1 MKRITSLAIMSAATL
16 GMFAAPLTPEQ
27 ALKRVQ
33 GSSALKMPLKS
44 AASMKLCFSMQT
56 QKGEPAV
63 YIFDRL
69 ASSGYLIVSA
79 DDTATPLLGYAD
91 SGSFDTD
98 NMPPQLEWWLSE
110 YASQIDYASAN
121 GIKTTRAAIANK
133 KEIAPLVET
142 KWNQGTPYNNLCP
155 SVNNVKCPSG
165 CVATAMA
172 QVMKFWNYPEVGTGR
187 VTATLPSGGTGEGVI
202 NLAQKPFDW
211 NNMIDSYSGYN
222 YTNEQENA
230 VATLMQA
237 AGYAAKMNYAP
248 GGSGALS
255 INAAISLSKNFK
267 YNPNIQYLQR
277 LYFNAAEW
285 NEIVYN
291 ELAAGRPILYGGQS
305 TSVGHEFVCDGYDG
319 NGYFHFNWGWGGMS
333 DGYFILDALNP
344 NSVGTGGGAGGGYNS
359 RQDIIIGIQPSSVE
373 TDVYLTQF
381 GNLSA
386 SANGSNISLAL
397 NYNGNVGNWVN
408 AGISAVK
415 VRMGA
420 EIVSVDNSEIKPQY
434 VRLFSNDIDIPALTL
449 NGYNISYQGI
459 KGNATVTIPSILPN
473 GKYKVTVCT
482 QDANKTDA
490 PWTPVCT
497 TNGAYNF
504 VYVTKN
510 GNSCSVENFTETE
523 LSIVSATPTTQV
535 FYKNACRIKLSIE
548 NNSNIDL
555 SGGFYPV
562 LLDGDKEAMLGEG
575 ITLSLKP
582 GEKIDQEFTTVF
594 ELLQGAI
601 APTSQKQYT
610 LKFLKSASNIEYY
623 NWSAPLTMNVNPST
637 SSFTISDYCVE
648 NAPTRQETIGSQL
661 ETVFV
666 TSSSAN
672 IPFSATLKN
681 TGEFFGSQVYTLIFN
696 GDLTGY
702 SLTAGEMG
710 PTPILNRGESAQIKG
725 SIDFPDAEPG
735 LNYAAVIFYVG
746 KNGME
751 QAKTAPIIY
760 FTVDPSSSVNKI
772 EADSTSEIV
781 YDRTNR
787 CVTAQ
792 DAESIEVYD
801 LNGIKLAATD
811 GSELR
816 LDEGL
821 TGIAIAI
828 VRTTSGETKTLKII
842 L

>member
-1 MKRITSLAIMSAATL
+1 MKRITSLAIMSATTL
-16 GMFAAPLTPEQ
+16 ALLAAPLTPEQ
-27 ALKRVQ
+27 ALRRVQ
-33 GSSALKMPLKS
+33 GNSALKTPSKS
-44 AASMKLCFSMQT
+44 GTSMKLSFSMQT

-63 YIFDRL
+63 YIFDRP

-91 SGSFDTD
+91 SGSFDAN

-121 GIKTTRAAIANK
+121 GIKNTYAPIANK
-133 KEIAPLVET
+133 KEIAPLVKT

-155 SVNNVKCPSG
+155 SVNNIKCPSG

-187 VTATLPSGGTGEGVI
+187 VTATLPSGGTGEGFI

-211 NNMIDSYSGYN
+211 NNMIDSYSGYD
-222 YTNEQENA
+222 YTNEQGIA

-277 LYFNAAEW
+277 LYFNASEW

-386 SANGSNISLAL
+386 SASGSNISLAL

-420 EIVSVDNSEIKPQY
+420 EIVSVDNPEIKPQY

-459 KGNATVTIPSILPN
+459 KGNATVSIPSILPN

-510 GNSCSVENFTETE
+510 GSSCSVENFNETE
-523 LSIVSATPTTQV
+523 LSIVSAEPTTQV
-535 FYKNACRIKLSIE
+535 YYENACRFRLSVK
-548 NNSNIDL
+548 NNSNLEL

-562 LLDGDKEAMLGEG
+562 LYDGNTPAFLGEG
-575 ITLSLKP
+575 ITMSLAP
-582 GEKIDQEFTTVF
+582 GESDNVEFVTTF
-594 ELLQGAI
+594 ELLKGVS
-601 APTSQKQYT
+601 APTETKEYT
-610 LKFLKSASNIEYY
+610 LRFSKNASGSAFY
-623 NWSAPLTMNVNPST
+623 NWSKPLSMGLLLRAPSFNT
-637 SSFTISDYCVE
+637 SNYCIE
-648 NAPTRQETIGSQL
+648 GAPTREETINGQ
-661 ETVFV
+661 TRTAFV
-666 TSSSAN
+666 VPDPSE
-672 IPFSATLKN
+672 IPFAATITN
-681 TGEFFGSQVYTLIFN
+681 TGTFFGSPVYTLIFN
-696 GDLTGY
+696 SALSGYNLT
-702 SLTAGEMG
+702 SLAMG
-710 PTPILNRGESAQIKG
+710 PTAILNRGESATVTG
-725 SIDFPDAEPG
+725 SADFTEAEDG
-735 LNYAAVIFYVG
+735 EAYAAALFYINGGKLTQHNGSQILYFIVDSTASAVNDIESDNTTSDNEIYNLQGIPVG
-746 KNGME
+746 KDINLLPAGIYIRNG
-751 QAKTAPIIY
+751 K
-760 FTVDPSSSVNKI
+760 KI
-772 EADSTSEIV
+772 
-781 YDRTNR
+781 
-787 CVTAQ
+787 
-792 DAESIEVYD
+792 
-801 LNGIKLAATD
+801 
-811 GSELR
+811 
-816 LDEGL
+816 
-821 TGIAIAI
+821 
-828 VRTTSGETKTLKII
+828 LKRH
-842 L
+842 

>member
-1 MKRITSLAIMSAATL
+1 MKRITSLAIMSATTL
-16 GMFAAPLTPEQ
+16 ALLAAPLTPEQ
-27 ALKRVQ
+27 ALRRVQ
-33 GSSALKMPLKS
+33 GNSALKMPSKS
-44 AASMKLCFSMQT
+44 GTSMKLSFSMQT

-63 YIFDRL
+63 YIFDRP

-91 SGSFDTD
+91 SGSFDAN

-121 GIKTTRAAIANK
+121 GIKNTYAPIANK

-155 SVNNVKCPSG
+155 SVNNIKCPSG

-187 VTATLPSGGTGEGVI
+187 VTATLPSGGTGEGFI

-211 NNMIDSYSGYN
+211 NNMIDSYSGYD
-222 YTNEQENA
+222 YTNEQGNA

-277 LYFNAAEW
+277 LYFNASEW

-386 SANGSNISLAL
+386 SASGSNISLAL

-420 EIVSVDNSEIKPQY
+420 EIVSVDNPEIKPQY

-459 KGNATVTIPSILPN
+459 KGNATVSIPSILPN

-510 GNSCSVENFTETE
+510 GNSCSVENFNETE
-523 LSIVSATPTTQV
+523 LSIVSAEPTTQV
-535 FYKNACRIKLSIE
+535 YYENACRFRLSVK
-548 NNSNIDL
+548 NNSNLEL

-562 LLDGDKEAMLGEG
+562 LYDGNTPAFLGEG
-575 ITLSLKP
+575 ITMSLAP
-582 GEKIDQEFTTVF
+582 GESDNVEFVTTF
-594 ELLQGAI
+594 ELLNGVS
-601 APTSQKQYT
+601 APTETKECT
-610 LKFLKSASNIEYY
+610 LRFSKNASGSAFY
-623 NWSAPLTMNVNPST
+623 NWSKPLSMGLLLRAPSFNT
-637 SSFTISDYCVE
+637 SNYCIE
-648 NAPTRQETIGSQL
+648 GAPTREETINGQ
-661 ETVFV
+661 TRTAFV
-666 TSSSAN
+666 VPDPSE
-672 IPFSATLKN
+672 IPFAATITN
-681 TGEFFGSQVYTLIFN
+681 TGTFFGSPVYTLIFN
-696 GDLTGY
+696 STLSGFNLT
-702 SLTAGEMG
+702 SLAMG
-710 PTPILNRGESAQIKG
+710 PTAILNRGESATVTG
-725 SIDFPDAEPG
+725 SADFTEAEDG
-735 LNYAAVIFYVG
+735 EAYAAALFYINGGKLTQHNGSQILYFIVDSTASAVNDIESDNTTSDNEIYNLQGIPVG
-746 KNGME
+746 KDINSLPAGIYIRNG
-751 QAKTAPIIY
+751 K
-760 FTVDPSSSVNKI
+760 KI
-772 EADSTSEIV
+772 
-781 YDRTNR
+781 
-787 CVTAQ
+787 
-792 DAESIEVYD
+792 
-801 LNGIKLAATD
+801 
-811 GSELR
+811 
-816 LDEGL
+816 
-821 TGIAIAI
+821 
-828 VRTTSGETKTLKII
+828 LKRH
-842 L
+842 

>member
-1 MKRITSLAIMSAATL
+1 MKRITSLAIMSATTL
-16 GMFAAPLTPEQ
+16 ALLAAPLTPEQ
-27 ALKRVQ
+27 ALRRVQ
-33 GSSALKMPLKS
+33 GNSALKMPSKS
-44 AASMKLCFSMQT
+44 GTSMKLSFSMQT

-63 YIFDRL
+63 YIFDRP

-91 SGSFDTD
+91 SGSFDAN

-121 GIKTTRAAIANK
+121 GIKNTYAPIANK
-133 KEIAPLVET
+133 KEIAPLVKT

-187 VTATLPSGGTGEGVI
+187 VTATLPSGGTGEGFI

-211 NNMIDSYSGYN
+211 NNMIDSYSGYD
-222 YTNEQENA
+222 YTNEQGNA
-230 VATLMQA
+230 VSTLMQA

-277 LYFNAAEW
+277 LYFNASEW

-386 SANGSNISLAL
+386 SASGSNISLAL

-420 EIVSVDNSEIKPQY
+420 EIVSVDNPEIKPQY

-459 KGNATVTIPSILPN
+459 KGNATVSIPSILPN

-510 GNSCSVENFTETE
+510 GSSCSVENFNETE
-523 LSIVSATPTTQV
+523 LSIVSAEPTTQV
-535 FYKNACRIKLSIE
+535 YYENACRFRLSVK
-548 NNSNIDL
+548 NNSNLEL

-562 LLDGDKEAMLGEG
+562 LYDGNTPAFLGEG
-575 ITLSLKP
+575 ITMSLAP
-582 GEKIDQEFTTVF
+582 GESDNVEFVTTF
-594 ELLQGAI
+594 ELLKGVS
-601 APTSQKQYT
+601 APTETKEYT
-610 LKFLKSASNIEYY
+610 LRFSKNASGSAFY
-623 NWSAPLTMNVNPST
+623 NWSKPLSMGLLLRAPSFNT
-637 SSFTISDYCVE
+637 SNYCIE
-648 NAPTRQETIGSQL
+648 GAPTREETINGQ
-661 ETVFV
+661 TRTAFV
-666 TSSSAN
+666 VPDPSE
-672 IPFSATLKN
+672 IPFAATITN
-681 TGEFFGSQVYTLIFN
+681 TGTFFGSPVYTLIFN
-696 GDLTGY
+696 STLSGYNLT
-702 SLTAGEMG
+702 SLAMG
-710 PTPILNRGESAQIKG
+710 PTAILNRGESATITG
-725 SIDFPDAEPG
+725 SADFTEAEDG
-735 LNYAAVIFYVG
+735 EAYAAALFYINGGKLTQHNGSQILYFIVDSTASAVNDIESDNTTSDNEIYNLQGIPVG
-746 KNGME
+746 KDINLLPAGIYIRNG
-751 QAKTAPIIY
+751 K
-760 FTVDPSSSVNKI
+760 KI
-772 EADSTSEIV
+772 
-781 YDRTNR
+781 
-787 CVTAQ
+787 
-792 DAESIEVYD
+792 
-801 LNGIKLAATD
+801 
-811 GSELR
+811 
-816 LDEGL
+816 
-821 TGIAIAI
+821 
-828 VRTTSGETKTLKII
+828 LKRH
-842 L
+842 

>member
-1 MKRITSLAIMSAATL
+1 MKRITSLAIMSATTL
-16 GMFAAPLTPEQ
+16 ALLAAPLTPEQ
-27 ALKRVQ
+27 ALRRVH
-33 GSSALKMPLKS
+33 GNSALKMPSKS
-44 AASMKLCFSMQT
+44 GTSMKLSFSMQT

-63 YIFDRL
+63 YIFDRP

-91 SGSFDTD
+91 SGSFDAN

-121 GIKTTRAAIANK
+121 GIKNTYAPIANK
-133 KEIAPLVET
+133 KEIAPLVKT

-172 QVMKFWNYPEVGTGR
+172 QVMKFWNYPDVGTGR
-187 VTATLPSGGTGEGVI
+187 VTATLPSGGTGEGFI

-211 NNMIDSYSGYN
+211 NNMIDSYSGYD
-222 YTNEQENA
+222 YTNEQGNA

-277 LYFNAAEW
+277 LYFNASEW

-386 SANGSNISLAL
+386 SASGSNISLAL

-459 KGNATVTIPSILPN
+459 KGNATVSIPSILPN

-510 GNSCSVENFTETE
+510 GSSCSVENFNETE
-523 LSIVSATPTTQV
+523 LSIVSAEPTTQV
-535 FYKNACRIKLSIE
+535 YYENACRFRLSVK
-548 NNSNIDL
+548 NNSNLEL

-562 LLDGDKEAMLGEG
+562 LYDGNTPAFLGEG
-575 ITLSLKP
+575 ITMSLAP
-582 GEKIDQEFTTVF
+582 GESDNVEFVTTF
-594 ELLQGAI
+594 ELLKGVS
-601 APTSQKQYT
+601 APTETKEYT
-610 LKFLKSASNIEYY
+610 LRFSKNASGSAFY
-623 NWSAPLTMNVNPST
+623 NWSKPLSMGLLLRAPSFNT
-637 SSFTISDYCVE
+637 SNYCIE
-648 NAPTRQETIGSQL
+648 GAPTREETINGQ
-661 ETVFV
+661 TRTAFV
-666 TSSSAN
+666 VPDPSE
-672 IPFSATLKN
+672 IPFAATITN
-681 TGEFFGSQVYTLIFN
+681 TGTFFGSPVYTLIFN
-696 GDLTGY
+696 STLSGFNLT
-702 SLTAGEMG
+702 SLAMG
-710 PTPILNRGESAQIKG
+710 PTAILNRGESATVTG
-725 SIDFPDAEPG
+725 SADFTEAEDG
-735 LNYAAVIFYVG
+735 EAYAAALFYINGGKLTQHNGSQILYFIVDSTASAVNDIESDNTTSDNEIYNLQGIPVG
-746 KNGME
+746 KDINLLPAGIYIRNG
-751 QAKTAPIIY
+751 K
-760 FTVDPSSSVNKI
+760 KI
-772 EADSTSEIV
+772 
-781 YDRTNR
+781 
-787 CVTAQ
+787 
-792 DAESIEVYD
+792 
-801 LNGIKLAATD
+801 
-811 GSELR
+811 
-816 LDEGL
+816 
-821 TGIAIAI
+821 
-828 VRTTSGETKTLKII
+828 LKRH
-842 L
+842 

>member
-1 MKRITSLAIMSAATL
+1 MKRITSLAIMSATTL
-16 GMFAAPLTPEQ
+16 ALLAAPLTHEQ
-27 ALKRVQ
+27 ALRRVQ
-33 GSSALKMPLKS
+33 GNSALKMPSKS
-44 AASMKLCFSMQT
+44 GTSMKLSFSMQT

-63 YIFDRL
+63 YIFDRP

-91 SGSFDTD
+91 SGSFDAN

-121 GIKTTRAAIANK
+121 GIKNTYAPIANK
-133 KEIAPLVET
+133 KEIAPLVKT

-187 VTATLPSGGTGEGVI
+187 VTATLPSGGTGEGFI

-211 NNMIDSYSGYN
+211 NNMIDSYSGYD
-222 YTNEQENA
+222 YTNEQGNA

-277 LYFNAAEW
+277 LYFNTSEW

-386 SANGSNISLAL
+386 SASGSNISLAL

-420 EIVSVDNSEIKPQY
+420 EIVSVDNPEIKPQY

-459 KGNATVTIPSILPN
+459 KGNATVSIPSILPN

-510 GNSCSVENFTETE
+510 GSSCSVENFNETE
-523 LSIVSATPTTQV
+523 LSIVSAEPTTQV
-535 FYKNACRIKLSIE
+535 YYENACRFRLSVK
-548 NNSNIDL
+548 NNSNLEL

-562 LLDGDKEAMLGEG
+562 LYDGNTPAFLGEG
-575 ITLSLKP
+575 ITMSLAP
-582 GEKIDQEFTTVF
+582 GESDNVEFVTTF
-594 ELLQGAI
+594 ELLKGVS
-601 APTSQKQYT
+601 APTETKEYT
-610 LKFLKSASNIEYY
+610 LRFSKNASGSAFY
-623 NWSAPLTMNVNPST
+623 NWSKPLSMGLLLRAPSFNT
-637 SSFTISDYCVE
+637 SNYCIE
-648 NAPTRQETIGSQL
+648 GAPTREETINGQ
-661 ETVFV
+661 TRTAFV
-666 TSSSAN
+666 VPDPSE
-672 IPFSATLKN
+672 IPFAATITN
-681 TGEFFGSQVYTLIFN
+681 TGTFFGSPVYTLIFN
-696 GDLTGY
+696 STLSGYNLT
-702 SLTAGEMG
+702 SLAMG
-710 PTPILNRGESAQIKG
+710 PTAILNRGESATVTG
-725 SIDFPDAEPG
+725 SADFTEAEDG
-735 LNYAAVIFYVG
+735 EAYAAALFYINGGKLTQHNGSQILYFIVDSTASAVNDIESDNTTSDNEIYNLQGIPVG
-746 KNGME
+746 KDINLLPAGIYIRNG
-751 QAKTAPIIY
+751 K
-760 FTVDPSSSVNKI
+760 KI
-772 EADSTSEIV
+772 
-781 YDRTNR
+781 
-787 CVTAQ
+787 
-792 DAESIEVYD
+792 
-801 LNGIKLAATD
+801 
-811 GSELR
+811 
-816 LDEGL
+816 
-821 TGIAIAI
+821 
-828 VRTTSGETKTLKII
+828 LKRH
-842 L
+842 

>member
-1 MKRITSLAIMSAATL
+1 MKRITSLAIMSATTL
-16 GMFAAPLTPEQ
+16 ALLAAPLTPEQ
-27 ALKRVQ
+27 ALRRVQ
-33 GSSALKMPLKS
+33 GNSALKMPSKS
-44 AASMKLCFSMQT
+44 GTSMKLSFSMQT

-63 YIFDRL
+63 YIFDRP

-91 SGSFDTD
+91 SGSFDAN

-121 GIKTTRAAIANK
+121 GIKNTYAPIANK
-133 KEIAPLVET
+133 KEIAPLVKT

-172 QVMKFWNYPEVGTGR
+172 QVMKFWNYPDVGTGR
-187 VTATLPSGGTGEGVI
+187 VTATLPSGGTGEGFI

-211 NNMIDSYSGYN
+211 NNMIDSYSGYD
-222 YTNEQENA
+222 YTNEQGNA

-277 LYFNAAEW
+277 LYFNASEW

-386 SANGSNISLAL
+386 SASGSNISLAL

-420 EIVSVDNSEIKPQY
+420 EIVSVDNPEIKPQY

-459 KGNATVTIPSILPN
+459 KGNATVSIPSILPN

-510 GNSCSVENFTETE
+510 GSSCSVENFNETE
-523 LSIVSATPTTQV
+523 LSIVSAEPTTQV
-535 FYKNACRIKLSIE
+535 YYENACRFRLSVK
-548 NNSNIDL
+548 NNSNLEL

-562 LLDGDKEAMLGEG
+562 LYDGNTPAFLGEG
-575 ITLSLKP
+575 ITMSLAP
-582 GEKIDQEFTTVF
+582 GESDNVEFVTTF
-594 ELLQGAI
+594 ELLKGVS
-601 APTSQKQYT
+601 APTETKEYT
-610 LKFLKSASNIEYY
+610 LRFSKNASGSAFY
-623 NWSAPLTMNVNPST
+623 NWSKPLSMGLLLRAPSFNT
-637 SSFTISDYCVE
+637 SNYCIE
-648 NAPTRQETIGSQL
+648 GAPTREETINGQ
-661 ETVFV
+661 TRTAFV
-666 TSSSAN
+666 VPDPSE
-672 IPFSATLKN
+672 IPFAATITN
-681 TGEFFGSQVYTLIFN
+681 TGTFFGSPVYTLIFN
-696 GDLTGY
+696 STLSGYNLT
-702 SLTAGEMG
+702 SLAMG
-710 PTPILNRGESAQIKG
+710 PTAILNRGESATVTG
-725 SIDFPDAEPG
+725 SADFTEAEDG
-735 LNYAAVIFYVG
+735 EAYAAALFYINGGKLTQHNGSQILYFIVDSTASAVNDIESDNTTSDNEIYNLQGIPVG
-746 KNGME
+746 KDINSLPAGIYIRNG
-751 QAKTAPIIY
+751 K
-760 FTVDPSSSVNKI
+760 KI
-772 EADSTSEIV
+772 
-781 YDRTNR
+781 
-787 CVTAQ
+787 
-792 DAESIEVYD
+792 
-801 LNGIKLAATD
+801 
-811 GSELR
+811 
-816 LDEGL
+816 
-821 TGIAIAI
+821 
-828 VRTTSGETKTLKII
+828 LKRH
-842 L
+842 

>member
-1 MKRITSLAIMSAATL
+1 MKRITSLAIMSATTL
-16 GMFAAPLTPEQ
+16 ALLAAPLTPEQ
-27 ALKRVQ
+27 ALRRVQ
-33 GSSALKMPLKS
+33 GNSALKMPSKS
-44 AASMKLCFSMQT
+44 GTSMKLSFSMQT

-63 YIFDRL
+63 YIFDRP

-91 SGSFDTD
+91 SGSFDAN

-121 GIKTTRAAIANK
+121 GIKNTYAPIANK
-133 KEIAPLVET
+133 KEIAPLVKT

-155 SVNNVKCPSG
+155 SVNNIKCPSG

-187 VTATLPSGGTGEGVI
+187 VTATLPSGGTGEGFI

-211 NNMIDSYSGYN
+211 NNMIDSYSGYD
-222 YTNEQENA
+222 YTNEQGNA

-277 LYFNAAEW
+277 LYFNASEW

-386 SANGSNISLAL
+386 SASGSNISLAL

-420 EIVSVDNSEIKPQY
+420 EIVSVDNPEIKPQY

-459 KGNATVTIPSILPN
+459 KGNATVSIPSILPN

-510 GNSCSVENFTETE
+510 GNSCSVENFNETE
-523 LSIVSATPTTQV
+523 LSIVSAEPTTQV
-535 FYKNACRIKLSIE
+535 YYENACRFRLSVK
-548 NNSNIDL
+548 NNSNLEL

-562 LLDGDKEAMLGEG
+562 LYDGNTPAFLGEG
-575 ITLSLKP
+575 ITMSLAP
-582 GEKIDQEFTTVF
+582 GESDNVEFVTTF
-594 ELLQGAI
+594 ELLKGVS
-601 APTSQKQYT
+601 APTETKEYT
-610 LKFLKSASNIEYY
+610 LRFSKNASGSAFY
-623 NWSAPLTMNVNPST
+623 NWSKPLSMGLLLRAPSFNT
-637 SSFTISDYCVE
+637 SNYCIE
-648 NAPTRQETIGSQL
+648 GAPTREETINGQ
-661 ETVFV
+661 TRTAFV
-666 TSSSAN
+666 VPDPSE
-672 IPFSATLKN
+672 IPFAATITN
-681 TGEFFGSQVYTLIFN
+681 TGTFFGSPVYTLIFN
-696 GDLTGY
+696 STLSGYNLT
-702 SLTAGEMG
+702 SLAMG
-710 PTPILNRGESAQIKG
+710 PTAILNRGESATGTG
-725 SIDFPDAEPG
+725 SADFTEAEDG
-735 LNYAAVIFYVG
+735 EAYAAALFYINGGKLTQHNGSQILYFIVDSTASAVNDIESDNTTSDNEIYNLQGIPVG
-746 KNGME
+746 KDINSLPAGIYIRNG
-751 QAKTAPIIY
+751 K
-760 FTVDPSSSVNKI
+760 KI
-772 EADSTSEIV
+772 
-781 YDRTNR
+781 
-787 CVTAQ
+787 
-792 DAESIEVYD
+792 
-801 LNGIKLAATD
+801 
-811 GSELR
+811 
-816 LDEGL
+816 
-821 TGIAIAI
+821 
-828 VRTTSGETKTLKII
+828 LKRH
-842 L
+842 

>member
-1 MKRITSLAIMSAATL
+1 MKRITSLAIMSATTL
-16 GMFAAPLTPEQ
+16 ALLAAPLTPEQ
-27 ALKRVQ
+27 ALRRVQ
-33 GSSALKMPLKS
+33 GNSALKMPSKS
-44 AASMKLCFSMQT
+44 GTSMKLSFSMQT

-63 YIFDRL
+63 YIFDRP

-91 SGSFDTD
+91 SGSFDAN

-121 GIKTTRAAIANK
+121 GIKNTYAPIANK

-187 VTATLPSGGTGEGVI
+187 VTATLPSGGTGEGFI

-211 NNMIDSYSGYN
+211 NNMIDSYSGYD
-222 YTNEQENA
+222 YTNEQGNA

-277 LYFNAAEW
+277 LYFNTSEW

-359 RQDIIIGIQPSSVE
+359 RQDIIIGIQPSSIE

-386 SANGSNISLAL
+386 SASGSNISLAL

-420 EIVSVDNSEIKPQY
+420 EIVSVDNPEIKPQY

-459 KGNATVTIPSILPN
+459 KGNATVSIPSILPN

-510 GNSCSVENFTETE
+510 GSSCSVENFNETE
-523 LSIVSATPTTQV
+523 LSIVSAEPTTQV
-535 FYKNACRIKLSIE
+535 YYENACRFRLSVK
-548 NNSNIDL
+548 NNSNLEL

-562 LLDGDKEAMLGEG
+562 LYDGNTPAFLGEG
-575 ITLSLKP
+575 ITMSLAP
-582 GEKIDQEFTTVF
+582 GESDNVEFVTTF
-594 ELLQGAI
+594 ELLKGVS
-601 APTSQKQYT
+601 APTETKEYT
-610 LKFLKSASNIEYY
+610 LRFSKNASGSAFY
-623 NWSAPLTMNVNPST
+623 NWSKPLSMGLLLRAPSFNT
-637 SSFTISDYCVE
+637 SNYCIE
-648 NAPTRQETIGSQL
+648 GAPTREETINGQ
-661 ETVFV
+661 TRTAFV
-666 TSSSAN
+666 VPDPSE
-672 IPFSATLKN
+672 IPFAATITN
-681 TGEFFGSQVYTLIFN
+681 TGTFFGSPVYTLIFN
-696 GDLTGY
+696 STLSGYNLT
-702 SLTAGEMG
+702 SLAMG
-710 PTPILNRGESAQIKG
+710 PTAILNRGESATVTG
-725 SIDFPDAEPG
+725 SADFTEAEDG
-735 LNYAAVIFYVG
+735 EAYAAALFYINGGKLTQHNGSQILYFIVDSTASAVNDIESDNTTSDNEIYNLQGIPVG
-746 KNGME
+746 KDINLLPAGIYIRNG
-751 QAKTAPIIY
+751 K
-760 FTVDPSSSVNKI
+760 KI
-772 EADSTSEIV
+772 
-781 YDRTNR
+781 
-787 CVTAQ
+787 
-792 DAESIEVYD
+792 
-801 LNGIKLAATD
+801 
-811 GSELR
+811 
-816 LDEGL
+816 
-821 TGIAIAI
+821 
-828 VRTTSGETKTLKII
+828 LKRH
-842 L
+842 

>member
-1 MKRITSLAIMSAATL
+1 MKRITSLAIMSATTL
-16 GMFAAPLTPEQ
+16 ALLAAPLTPEQ
-27 ALKRVQ
+27 ALRRVQ
-33 GSSALKMPLKS
+33 GNSALKMPSKS
-44 AASMKLCFSMQT
+44 GTSMKLSFSMQT

-63 YIFDRL
+63 YIFDRP

-91 SGSFDTD
+91 SGSFDAN

-121 GIKTTRAAIANK
+121 GIKNTYAPIANK
-133 KEIAPLVET
+133 KEIAPLVKT

-187 VTATLPSGGTGEGVI
+187 VTATLPSGGTGEGFI

-211 NNMIDSYSGYN
+211 NNMIDSYSGYD
-222 YTNEQENA
+222 YTNEQGNA

-277 LYFNAAEW
+277 LYFNTSEW

-344 NSVGTGGGAGGGYNS
+344 NSIGTGGGAGGGYNS

-386 SANGSNISLAL
+386 SASGSNISLAL

-420 EIVSVDNSEIKPQY
+420 EIVSVDNPEIKPQY

-459 KGNATVTIPSILPN
+459 KGNATVSIPSILPN

-510 GNSCSVENFTETE
+510 GSSCSVENFNETE
-523 LSIVSATPTTQV
+523 LSIVSAEPTTQV
-535 FYKNACRIKLSIE
+535 YYENACRFRLSVK
-548 NNSNIDL
+548 NNSNLEL

-562 LLDGDKEAMLGEG
+562 LYDGNTPAFLGEG
-575 ITLSLKP
+575 ITMSLAP
-582 GEKIDQEFTTVF
+582 GESDNVEFVTTF
-594 ELLQGAI
+594 ELLKGVS
-601 APTSQKQYT
+601 APTETKEYT
-610 LKFLKSASNIEYY
+610 LRFSKNASGSAFY
-623 NWSAPLTMNVNPST
+623 NWSKPLSMGLLLRAPSFNT
-637 SSFTISDYCVE
+637 SNYCIE
-648 NAPTRQETIGSQL
+648 GAPTREETINGQ
-661 ETVFV
+661 TRTAFV
-666 TSSSAN
+666 VPDPSE
-672 IPFSATLKN
+672 IPFAATITN
-681 TGEFFGSQVYTLIFN
+681 TGTFFGSPVYTLIFN
-696 GDLTGY
+696 STLSGYNLT
-702 SLTAGEMG
+702 SLAMG
-710 PTPILNRGESAQIKG
+710 PTAILNRGESATVTG
-725 SIDFPDAEPG
+725 SADFTEAEDG
-735 LNYAAVIFYVG
+735 EAYAAALFYINGGKLTQHNGSQILYFIVDSTASAVNDIESDNTTSDNEIYNLQGIPVG
-746 KNGME
+746 KDINLLPAGIYIRNG
-751 QAKTAPIIY
+751 K
-760 FTVDPSSSVNKI
+760 KI
-772 EADSTSEIV
+772 
-781 YDRTNR
+781 
-787 CVTAQ
+787 
-792 DAESIEVYD
+792 
-801 LNGIKLAATD
+801 
-811 GSELR
+811 
-816 LDEGL
+816 
-821 TGIAIAI
+821 
-828 VRTTSGETKTLKII
+828 LKRH
-842 L
+842 

>member
-1 MKRITSLAIMSAATL
+1 MKRITSLAIMSATTL
-16 GMFAAPLTPEQ
+16 ALLAAPLTPEQ
-27 ALKRVQ
+27 ALRRVQ
-33 GSSALKMPLKS
+33 GNSALKMPSKS
-44 AASMKLCFSMQT
+44 GTSMKLSFSMQT

-63 YIFDRL
+63 YIFDRP

-91 SGSFDTD
+91 SGSFDAN

-121 GIKTTRAAIANK
+121 GIKNTYAPIANK
-133 KEIAPLVET
+133 KEIAPLVKT

-187 VTATLPSGGTGEGVI
+187 VTATLPSGGTGEGFI

-211 NNMIDSYSGYN
+211 NNMIDSYSGYD
-222 YTNEQENA
+222 YTNEQGNA

-277 LYFNAAEW
+277 LYFNTSEW

-386 SANGSNISLAL
+386 SASGSNISLAL

-420 EIVSVDNSEIKPQY
+420 EIVSVDNPEIKPQY

-459 KGNATVTIPSILPN
+459 KGNATVSIPSILPN

-510 GNSCSVENFTETE
+510 GNSCSVENFNETE
-523 LSIVSATPTTQV
+523 LSIVSAEPTTQV
-535 FYKNACRIKLSIE
+535 YYENACRFRLSVK
-548 NNSNIDL
+548 NNSNLEL

-562 LLDGDKEAMLGEG
+562 LYDGNTPAFLGEG
-575 ITLSLKP
+575 ITMSLAP
-582 GEKIDQEFTTVF
+582 GESDNVEFVTTF
-594 ELLQGAI
+594 ELLNGVS
-601 APTSQKQYT
+601 APTETKEYT
-610 LKFLKSASNIEYY
+610 LRFSKNASGSAFY
-623 NWSAPLTMNVNPST
+623 NWSKPLSMGLLLRAPSFNT
-637 SSFTISDYCVE
+637 SNYCIE
-648 NAPTRQETIGSQL
+648 GAPTREETINGQ
-661 ETVFV
+661 TRTAFV
-666 TSSSAN
+666 VPDPSE
-672 IPFSATLKN
+672 IPFAATITN
-681 TGEFFGSQVYTLIFN
+681 TGTFFGSPVYTLIFN
-696 GDLTGY
+696 STLSGFNLT
-702 SLTAGEMG
+702 SLAMG
-710 PTPILNRGESAQIKG
+710 PTAILNRGESATVTG
-725 SIDFPDAEPG
+725 SADFTEAEDG
-735 LNYAAVIFYVG
+735 EAYAAALFYINGGKLTQHNGSQILYFIVDSTASAVNDIESDNTTSDNEIYNLQGIPVG
-746 KNGME
+746 KDINSLPAGIYIRNG
-751 QAKTAPIIY
+751 K
-760 FTVDPSSSVNKI
+760 KI
-772 EADSTSEIV
+772 
-781 YDRTNR
+781 
-787 CVTAQ
+787 
-792 DAESIEVYD
+792 
-801 LNGIKLAATD
+801 
-811 GSELR
+811 
-816 LDEGL
+816 
-821 TGIAIAI
+821 
-828 VRTTSGETKTLKII
+828 LKRH
-842 L
+842 

>member
-1 MKRITSLAIMSAATL
+1 MKRITSLAIMSATTL
-16 GMFAAPLTPEQ
+16 ALLAAPLTPEQ
-27 ALKRVQ
+27 ALRRVQ
-33 GSSALKMPLKS
+33 GNSALKTPSKS
-44 AASMKLCFSMQT
+44 GTSMKLSFSMQT

-63 YIFDRL
+63 YIFDRP

-91 SGSFDTD
+91 SGSFDAN

-121 GIKTTRAAIANK
+121 GIKNTYAPIANK
-133 KEIAPLVET
+133 KEIAPLVKT

-187 VTATLPSGGTGEGVI
+187 VTATLPSGGTGEGFI

-211 NNMIDSYSGYN
+211 NNMIDSYSGYD
-222 YTNEQENA
+222 YTNEQGNA

-277 LYFNAAEW
+277 LYFNASEW

-359 RQDIIIGIQPSSVE
+359 RQDIIIGIQPSSEE

-386 SANGSNISLAL
+386 SASGSNISLAL

-459 KGNATVTIPSILPN
+459 KGNATVSIPSILPN

-510 GNSCSVENFTETE
+510 GSSCSVENFNETE
-523 LSIVSATPTTQV
+523 LSIVSAEPTTQV
-535 FYKNACRIKLSIE
+535 YYENACRFRLSVK
-548 NNSNIDL
+548 NNSNLEL

-562 LLDGDKEAMLGEG
+562 LYDGNTPAFLGEG
-575 ITLSLKP
+575 ITMSLAP
-582 GEKIDQEFTTVF
+582 GESDNVEFVTTF
-594 ELLQGAI
+594 ELLKGVS
-601 APTSQKQYT
+601 APTETKEYT
-610 LKFLKSASNIEYY
+610 LRFSKNASGSAFY
-623 NWSAPLTMNVNPST
+623 NWSKPLSMGLLLRAPSFNT
-637 SSFTISDYCVE
+637 SNYCIE
-648 NAPTRQETIGSQL
+648 GAPTREETINGQ
-661 ETVFV
+661 TRTAFV
-666 TSSSAN
+666 VPDPSE
-672 IPFSATLKN
+672 IPFAATITN
-681 TGEFFGSQVYTLIFN
+681 TGTFFGSPVYTLIFN
-696 GDLTGY
+696 SALSGYNLT
-702 SLTAGEMG
+702 SLAMG
-710 PTPILNRGESAQIKG
+710 PTAILNRGESATVTG
-725 SIDFPDAEPG
+725 SADFTEAEDG
-735 LNYAAVIFYVG
+735 EAYAAALFYINGGKLTQHNGSQILYFIVDSTASAVNDIESDNTTSDNEIYNLQGIPVG
-746 KNGME
+746 KDINLLPAGIYIRNG
-751 QAKTAPIIY
+751 K
-760 FTVDPSSSVNKI
+760 KI
-772 EADSTSEIV
+772 
-781 YDRTNR
+781 
-787 CVTAQ
+787 
-792 DAESIEVYD
+792 
-801 LNGIKLAATD
+801 
-811 GSELR
+811 
-816 LDEGL
+816 
-821 TGIAIAI
+821 
-828 VRTTSGETKTLKII
+828 LKRH
-842 L
+842 

>member
-1 MKRITSLAIMSAATL
+1 MKRITSLAIMSATTL
-16 GMFAAPLTPEQ
+16 ALLAAPLTPEQ
-27 ALKRVQ
+27 ALRRVH
-33 GSSALKMPLKS
+33 GNSALKMPSKS
-44 AASMKLCFSMQT
+44 GTSMKLSFSMQT

-63 YIFDRL
+63 YIFDRP

-91 SGSFDTD
+91 SGSFDAN

-121 GIKTTRAAIANK
+121 GIKNTYAPIANK

-172 QVMKFWNYPEVGTGR
+172 QVMKFWNYPDVGTGR
-187 VTATLPSGGTGEGVI
+187 VTATLPSGGTGEGFI

-211 NNMIDSYSGYN
+211 NNMIDSYSGYD
-222 YTNEQENA
+222 YTNEQGNA

-277 LYFNAAEW
+277 LYFNASEW

-359 RQDIIIGIQPSSVE
+359 RQDIIIGIQPSSEE

-386 SANGSNISLAL
+386 SASGSNISLAL

-459 KGNATVTIPSILPN
+459 KGNATVSIPSILPN

-510 GNSCSVENFTETE
+510 GSSCSVENFNETE
-523 LSIVSATPTTQV
+523 LSIVSAEPTTQV
-535 FYKNACRIKLSIE
+535 YYENACRFRLSVK
-548 NNSNIDL
+548 NNSNLEL

-562 LLDGDKEAMLGEG
+562 LYDGNTPAFLGEG
-575 ITLSLKP
+575 ITMSLAP
-582 GEKIDQEFTTVF
+582 GESDNVEFVTTF
-594 ELLQGAI
+594 ELLKGVS
-601 APTSQKQYT
+601 APTETKEYT
-610 LKFLKSASNIEYY
+610 LRFSKNASGSAFY
-623 NWSAPLTMNVNPST
+623 NWSKPLSMGLLLRAPSFNT
-637 SSFTISDYCVE
+637 SNYCIE
-648 NAPTRQETIGSQL
+648 GAPTREETINGQ
-661 ETVFV
+661 TRTAFV
-666 TSSSAN
+666 VPDPSE
-672 IPFSATLKN
+672 IPFAATITN
-681 TGEFFGSQVYTLIFN
+681 TGTFFGSPVYTLIFN
-696 GDLTGY
+696 STLSGYNLT
-702 SLTAGEMG
+702 SLAMG
-710 PTPILNRGESAQIKG
+710 PTAILNRGESATVTG
-725 SIDFPDAEPG
+725 SADFTEAEDG
-735 LNYAAVIFYVG
+735 EAYAAALFYINGGKLTQHNGSQILYFIVDSTASAVNDIESDNTTSDNEIYNLQGIPVG
-746 KNGME
+746 KDINLLPAGIYIRNG
-751 QAKTAPIIY
+751 K
-760 FTVDPSSSVNKI
+760 KI
-772 EADSTSEIV
+772 
-781 YDRTNR
+781 
-787 CVTAQ
+787 
-792 DAESIEVYD
+792 
-801 LNGIKLAATD
+801 
-811 GSELR
+811 
-816 LDEGL
+816 
-821 TGIAIAI
+821 
-828 VRTTSGETKTLKII
+828 LKRH
-842 L
+842 

>member
-1 MKRITSLAIMSAATL
+1 MKRITSLAIMSATTL
-16 GMFAAPLTPEQ
+16 ALLAAPLTPEQ
-27 ALKRVQ
+27 ALRRVH
-33 GSSALKMPLKS
+33 GNSALKMPSKS
-44 AASMKLCFSMQT
+44 GTSMKLSFSMQT

-63 YIFDRL
+63 YIFDRP

-91 SGSFDTD
+91 SGSFDAN

-121 GIKTTRAAIANK
+121 GIKNTYAPIANK

-187 VTATLPSGGTGEGVI
+187 VTATLPSGGTGEGFI

-211 NNMIDSYSGYN
+211 NNMIDSYSGYD
-222 YTNEQENA
+222 YTNEQGNA

-277 LYFNAAEW
+277 LYFNASEW

-386 SANGSNISLAL
+386 SASGSNISLAL

-420 EIVSVDNSEIKPQY
+420 EIVSVDNPEIKPQY

-459 KGNATVTIPSILPN
+459 KGNATVSIPSILPN

-510 GNSCSVENFTETE
+510 GSSCSVENFNETE
-523 LSIVSATPTTQV
+523 LSIVSAEPTTQV
-535 FYKNACRIKLSIE
+535 YYENACRFRLSVK
-548 NNSNIDL
+548 NNSNLEL

-562 LLDGDKEAMLGEG
+562 LYDGNTPAFLGEG
-575 ITLSLKP
+575 ITMSLAP
-582 GEKIDQEFTTVF
+582 GESDNVEFVTTF
-594 ELLQGAI
+594 ELLKGVS
-601 APTSQKQYT
+601 APTETKEYT
-610 LKFLKSASNIEYY
+610 LRFSKNASGSAFY
-623 NWSAPLTMNVNPST
+623 NWSKPLSMGLLLRAPSFNT
-637 SSFTISDYCVE
+637 SNYCIE
-648 NAPTRQETIGSQL
+648 GAPTREETINGQ
-661 ETVFV
+661 TRTAFV
-666 TSSSAN
+666 VPDPSE
-672 IPFSATLKN
+672 IPFAATITN
-681 TGEFFGSQVYTLIFN
+681 TGTFFGSPVYTLIFN
-696 GDLTGY
+696 STLSGFNLT
-702 SLTAGEMG
+702 SLAMG
-710 PTPILNRGESAQIKG
+710 PTAILNRGESATVTG
-725 SIDFPDAEPG
+725 SADFTEAEDG
-735 LNYAAVIFYVG
+735 EAYAAALFYINGGKLTQHNGSQILYFIVDSTASAVNDIESDNTTSDNEIYNLQGIPVG
-746 KNGME
+746 KDINLLPAGIYIRNG
-751 QAKTAPIIY
+751 K
-760 FTVDPSSSVNKI
+760 KI
-772 EADSTSEIV
+772 
-781 YDRTNR
+781 
-787 CVTAQ
+787 
-792 DAESIEVYD
+792 
-801 LNGIKLAATD
+801 
-811 GSELR
+811 
-816 LDEGL
+816 
-821 TGIAIAI
+821 
-828 VRTTSGETKTLKII
+828 LKRH
-842 L
+842 

>member
-1 MKRITSLAIMSAATL
+1 MKRITSLAIMSVATL

-27 ALKRVQ
+27 ALRRVQ
-33 GSSALKMPLKS
+33 GNSALKMPSKS
-44 AASMKLCFSMQT
+44 GTSMKLSFSMQT

-63 YIFDRL
+63 YIFDRP

-91 SGSFDTD
+91 SGSFDAN

-121 GIKTTRAAIANK
+121 GIKNTYAPIANK
-133 KEIAPLVET
+133 KEIAPLVKT

-187 VTATLPSGGTGEGVI
+187 VTATLPSGGTGEGFI

-277 LYFNAAEW
+277 LYFNTSEW

-359 RQDIIIGIQPSSVE
+359 RQDIIIGIQPSSEE

-386 SANGSNISLAL
+386 SASGSNISLAL

-459 KGNATVTIPSILPN
+459 KGNATVSIPSILPN

-510 GNSCSVENFTETE
+510 GSSCSVENFNETE
-523 LSIVSATPTTQV
+523 LSIVSAEPTTQV
-535 FYKNACRIKLSIE
+535 YYENACRFRLSVK
-548 NNSNIDL
+548 NNSNLEL

-562 LLDGDKEAMLGEG
+562 LYDGNTPAFLGEG
-575 ITLSLKP
+575 ITMSLAP
-582 GEKIDQEFTTVF
+582 GESDNVEFVTTF
-594 ELLQGAI
+594 ELLKGVS
-601 APTSQKQYT
+601 APTETKEYT
-610 LKFLKSASNIEYY
+610 LRFSKNASGSAFY
-623 NWSAPLTMNVNPST
+623 NWSKPLSMGLLLRAPSFNT
-637 SSFTISDYCVE
+637 SNYCIE
-648 NAPTRQETIGSQL
+648 GAPTREETINGQ
-661 ETVFV
+661 TRTAFV
-666 TSSSAN
+666 VPDPSE
-672 IPFSATLKN
+672 IPFAATITN
-681 TGEFFGSQVYTLIFN
+681 TGTFFGSPVYTLIFN
-696 GDLTGY
+696 STLSGYNLT
-702 SLTAGEMG
+702 SLAMG
-710 PTPILNRGESAQIKG
+710 PTAILNRGESATVTG
-725 SIDFPDAEPG
+725 SADFTEAEDG
-735 LNYAAVIFYVG
+735 EAYAAALFYINGGKLTQHNGSQILYFIVDSTASAVNDIESDNTTSDNEIYNLQGIPVG
-746 KNGME
+746 KDINLLPAGIYIRNG
-751 QAKTAPIIY
+751 K
-760 FTVDPSSSVNKI
+760 KI
-772 EADSTSEIV
+772 
-781 YDRTNR
+781 
-787 CVTAQ
+787 
-792 DAESIEVYD
+792 
-801 LNGIKLAATD
+801 
-811 GSELR
+811 
-816 LDEGL
+816 
-821 TGIAIAI
+821 
-828 VRTTSGETKTLKII
+828 LKRH
-842 L
+842 

>member
-1 MKRITSLAIMSAATL
+1 MKRITSLAIMSATTL
-16 GMFAAPLTPEQ
+16 ALLAAPLTPEQ
-27 ALKRVQ
+27 ALRRVH
-33 GSSALKMPLKS
+33 GNSALKMPSKS
-44 AASMKLCFSMQT
+44 GTSMKLSFSMQT

-63 YIFDRL
+63 YIFDRP

-91 SGSFDTD
+91 SGSFDAN

-121 GIKTTRAAIANK
+121 GIKNTYAPIANK
-133 KEIAPLVET
+133 KEIAPLVKT

-155 SVNNVKCPSG
+155 SVNNIKCPSG

-172 QVMKFWNYPEVGTGR
+172 QVMKFWNYPDVGTGR
-187 VTATLPSGGTGEGVI
+187 VTATLPSGGTGEGFI

-211 NNMIDSYSGYN
+211 NNMIDSYSGYD
-222 YTNEQENA
+222 YTNEQGNA

-277 LYFNAAEW
+277 LYFNASEW

-386 SANGSNISLAL
+386 SASGSNISLAL

-420 EIVSVDNSEIKPQY
+420 EIVSVDNPEIKPQY

-459 KGNATVTIPSILPN
+459 KGNATVSIPSILPN

-510 GNSCSVENFTETE
+510 GSSCSVENFNETE
-523 LSIVSATPTTQV
+523 LSIVSAEPTTQV
-535 FYKNACRIKLSIE
+535 YYENACRFRLSVK
-548 NNSNIDL
+548 NNSNLEL

-562 LLDGDKEAMLGEG
+562 LYDGNTPAFLGEG
-575 ITLSLKP
+575 ITMSLAP
-582 GEKIDQEFTTVF
+582 GESDNVEFVTTF
-594 ELLQGAI
+594 ELLNGVS
-601 APTSQKQYT
+601 APTETKEYT
-610 LKFLKSASNIEYY
+610 LRFSKNASGSAFY
-623 NWSAPLTMNVNPST
+623 NWSKPLSMGLLLRAPSFNT
-637 SSFTISDYCVE
+637 SNYCIE
-648 NAPTRQETIGSQL
+648 GAPTREETINGQ
-661 ETVFV
+661 TRTAFV
-666 TSSSAN
+666 VPDPSE
-672 IPFSATLKN
+672 IPFAATITN
-681 TGEFFGSQVYTLIFN
+681 TGTFFGSPVYTLIFN
-696 GDLTGY
+696 SALSGYNLT
-702 SLTAGEMG
+702 SLAMG
-710 PTPILNRGESAQIKG
+710 PTAILNRGESATVTG
-725 SIDFPDAEPG
+725 SADFTEAEDG
-735 LNYAAVIFYVG
+735 EAYAAALFYINGGKLTQHNGSQILYFIVDSTASAVNDIESDNTTSDNEIYNLQGIPVG
-746 KNGME
+746 KDINLLPAGIYIRNG
-751 QAKTAPIIY
+751 K
-760 FTVDPSSSVNKI
+760 KI
-772 EADSTSEIV
+772 
-781 YDRTNR
+781 
-787 CVTAQ
+787 
-792 DAESIEVYD
+792 
-801 LNGIKLAATD
+801 
-811 GSELR
+811 
-816 LDEGL
+816 
-821 TGIAIAI
+821 
-828 VRTTSGETKTLKII
+828 LKRH
-842 L
+842 

>member
-1 MKRITSLAIMSAATL
+1 MKRITSLAIMSATTL
-16 GMFAAPLTPEQ
+16 ALLAAPLTPEQ
-27 ALKRVQ
+27 ALRRVH
-33 GSSALKMPLKS
+33 GNSALKMPSKS
-44 AASMKLCFSMQT
+44 GTSMKLSFSMQT

-63 YIFDRL
+63 YIFDRP

-91 SGSFDTD
+91 SGSFDAN

-121 GIKTTRAAIANK
+121 GIKNTYAPIANK
-133 KEIAPLVET
+133 KEIAPLVKT

-172 QVMKFWNYPEVGTGR
+172 QVMKFWNYPDVGTGR
-187 VTATLPSGGTGEGVI
+187 VTATLPSGGTGEGFI

-211 NNMIDSYSGYN
+211 NNMIDSYSGYD
-222 YTNEQENA
+222 YTNEQGNA

-277 LYFNAAEW
+277 LYFNTSEW

-386 SANGSNISLAL
+386 SASGSNISLAL

-420 EIVSVDNSEIKPQY
+420 EIVSVDNPEIKPQY

-459 KGNATVTIPSILPN
+459 KGNATVSIPSILPN

-510 GNSCSVENFTETE
+510 GSSCSVENFNETE
-523 LSIVSATPTTQV
+523 LSIVSAEPTTQV
-535 FYKNACRIKLSIE
+535 YYENACRFRLSVK
-548 NNSNIDL
+548 NNSNLEL

-562 LLDGDKEAMLGEG
+562 LYDGNTPAFLGEG
-575 ITLSLKP
+575 ITMSLAP
-582 GEKIDQEFTTVF
+582 GESDNVEFVTTF
-594 ELLQGAI
+594 ELLKGVS
-601 APTSQKQYT
+601 APTETKEYT
-610 LKFLKSASNIEYY
+610 LRFSKNASGSAFY
-623 NWSAPLTMNVNPST
+623 NWSKPLSMGLLLRAPSFNT
-637 SSFTISDYCVE
+637 SNYCIE
-648 NAPTRQETIGSQL
+648 GAPTREETINGQ
-661 ETVFV
+661 TRTAFV
-666 TSSSAN
+666 VPDPSE
-672 IPFSATLKN
+672 IPFAATITN
-681 TGEFFGSQVYTLIFN
+681 TGTFFGSPVYTLIFN
-696 GDLTGY
+696 STLSGYNLT
-702 SLTAGEMG
+702 SLAMG
-710 PTPILNRGESAQIKG
+710 PTAILNRGESATVTG
-725 SIDFPDAEPG
+725 SADFTEAEDG
-735 LNYAAVIFYVG
+735 EAYAAALFYINGGKLTQHNGSQILYFIVDSTASAVNDIESDNTTSDNEIYNLQGIPVG
-746 KNGME
+746 KDINLLPAGIYIRNG
-751 QAKTAPIIY
+751 K
-760 FTVDPSSSVNKI
+760 KI
-772 EADSTSEIV
+772 
-781 YDRTNR
+781 
-787 CVTAQ
+787 
-792 DAESIEVYD
+792 
-801 LNGIKLAATD
+801 
-811 GSELR
+811 
-816 LDEGL
+816 
-821 TGIAIAI
+821 
-828 VRTTSGETKTLKII
+828 LKRH
-842 L
+842 

>member
-1 MKRITSLAIMSAATL
+1 MKRITSLAIMSATTL
-16 GMFAAPLTPEQ
+16 ALLAAPLTPEQ
-27 ALKRVQ
+27 ALRRVQ
-33 GSSALKMPLKS
+33 GNSALKMPSKS
-44 AASMKLCFSMQT
+44 GTSMKLSFSMQT

-63 YIFDRL
+63 YIFDRP

-91 SGSFDTD
+91 SGSFDTN

-121 GIKTTRAAIANK
+121 GIKNTYAPIANK
-133 KEIAPLVET
+133 KEIAPLVKT

-187 VTATLPSGGTGEGVI
+187 VTATLPSGGTGEGFI

-211 NNMIDSYSGYN
+211 NNMIDSYSGYD
-222 YTNEQENA
+222 YTNEQGNA

-277 LYFNAAEW
+277 LYFNASEW

-359 RQDIIIGIQPSSVE
+359 RQDIIIGIQPSSEE

-386 SANGSNISLAL
+386 SASGSNISLAL

-459 KGNATVTIPSILPN
+459 KGNATVSIPSILPN

-510 GNSCSVENFTETE
+510 GSSCSVENFNETE
-523 LSIVSATPTTQV
+523 LSIVSAEPTTQV
-535 FYKNACRIKLSIE
+535 YYENACRFRLSVK
-548 NNSNIDL
+548 NNSNLEL

-562 LLDGDKEAMLGEG
+562 LYDGNTPAFLGEG
-575 ITLSLKP
+575 ITMSLAP
-582 GEKIDQEFTTVF
+582 GESDNVEFVTTF
-594 ELLQGAI
+594 ELLKGVS
-601 APTSQKQYT
+601 APTETKEYT
-610 LKFLKSASNIEYY
+610 LRFSKNASGSAFY
-623 NWSAPLTMNVNPST
+623 NWSKPLSMGLLLRAPSFNT
-637 SSFTISDYCVE
+637 SNYCIE
-648 NAPTRQETIGSQL
+648 GAPTREETINGQ
-661 ETVFV
+661 TRTAFV
-666 TSSSAN
+666 VPDPSE
-672 IPFSATLKN
+672 IPFAATITN
-681 TGEFFGSQVYTLIFN
+681 TGTFFGSPVYTLIFN
-696 GDLTGY
+696 SALSGYNLT
-702 SLTAGEMG
+702 SLAMG
-710 PTPILNRGESAQIKG
+710 PTAILNRGESATVTG
-725 SIDFPDAEPG
+725 SADFTEAEDG
-735 LNYAAVIFYVG
+735 EAYAAALFYINGGKLTQHNGSQILYFIVDSTASAVNDIESDNTTSDNEIYNLQGIPVG
-746 KNGME
+746 KDINSLPAGIYIRNG
-751 QAKTAPIIY
+751 K
-760 FTVDPSSSVNKI
+760 KI
-772 EADSTSEIV
+772 
-781 YDRTNR
+781 
-787 CVTAQ
+787 
-792 DAESIEVYD
+792 
-801 LNGIKLAATD
+801 
-811 GSELR
+811 
-816 LDEGL
+816 
-821 TGIAIAI
+821 
-828 VRTTSGETKTLKII
+828 LKRH
-842 L
+842 

>member
-1 MKRITSLAIMSAATL
+1 MKRITSLAIMSATTL
-16 GMFAAPLTPEQ
+16 ALLAAPLTPEQ
-27 ALKRVQ
+27 ALRRVQ
-33 GSSALKMPLKS
+33 GNSALKMPSKS
-44 AASMKLCFSMQT
+44 GTSMKLSFSMQT

-63 YIFDRL
+63 YIFDRP

-91 SGSFDTD
+91 SGSFDAN

-121 GIKTTRAAIANK
+121 GIKNTYAPIANK
-133 KEIAPLVET
+133 KEIAPLVKT

-187 VTATLPSGGTGEGVI
+187 VTATLPSGGTGEGFI

-211 NNMIDSYSGYN
+211 NNMIDSYSGYD
-222 YTNEQENA
+222 YTNEQGNA

-277 LYFNAAEW
+277 LYFNASEW

-359 RQDIIIGIQPSSVE
+359 RQDIIIGIQPSSEE

-386 SANGSNISLAL
+386 SASGSNISLAL

-420 EIVSVDNSEIKPQY
+420 EIVSVDNPEIKPQY

-459 KGNATVTIPSILPN
+459 KGNATVSIPSILPN

-510 GNSCSVENFTETE
+510 GSSCSVENFNETE
-523 LSIVSATPTTQV
+523 LSIVSAEPTTQV
-535 FYKNACRIKLSIE
+535 YYENACRFRLSVK
-548 NNSNIDL
+548 NNSNLEL

-562 LLDGDKEAMLGEG
+562 LYDGNTPAFLGEG
-575 ITLSLKP
+575 ITMSLAP
-582 GEKIDQEFTTVF
+582 GESDNVEFVTTF
-594 ELLQGAI
+594 ELLKGVS
-601 APTSQKQYT
+601 APTETKEYT
-610 LKFLKSASNIEYY
+610 LRFSKNASGSAFY
-623 NWSAPLTMNVNPST
+623 NWSKPLSMGLLLRAPSFNT
-637 SSFTISDYCVE
+637 SNYCIEGV
-648 NAPTRQETIGSQL
+648 PTREETIDGQ
-661 ETVFV
+661 TRTAFV
-666 TSSSAN
+666 VPDPSE
-672 IPFSATLKN
+672 IPFAATITN
-681 TGEFFGSQVYTLIFN
+681 TGTFFGSPVYTLIFN
-696 GDLTGY
+696 STLSGYNLT
-702 SLTAGEMG
+702 SLAMG
-710 PTPILNRGESAQIKG
+710 PTAILNRGESATVTGSADFTEAEDGEAYTAALFYINGGKLTQHNGSQILYFIVD
-725 SIDFPDAEPG
+725 STAS
-735 LNYAAVIFYVG
+735 AVNDIESDNTTSDNEIYNLQGIPVG
-746 KNGME
+746 KDINLLPAGIYIRNG
-751 QAKTAPIIY
+751 K
-760 FTVDPSSSVNKI
+760 KI
-772 EADSTSEIV
+772 
-781 YDRTNR
+781 
-787 CVTAQ
+787 
-792 DAESIEVYD
+792 
-801 LNGIKLAATD
+801 
-811 GSELR
+811 
-816 LDEGL
+816 
-821 TGIAIAI
+821 
-828 VRTTSGETKTLKII
+828 LKRH
-842 L
+842 

>member
-1 MKRITSLAIMSAATL
+1 MKRITSLAIMSATTL
-16 GMFAAPLTPEQ
+16 ALLAAPLTPEQ
-27 ALKRVQ
+27 ALRRVQ
-33 GSSALKMPLKS
+33 GNSVLKMPSKS
-44 AASMKLCFSMQT
+44 GTSMKLSFSMQT

-63 YIFDRL
+63 YIFDRP

-91 SGSFDTD
+91 SGSFDAN

-121 GIKTTRAAIANK
+121 GIKNTYAPIANK
-133 KEIAPLVET
+133 KEIAPLVKT

-187 VTATLPSGGTGEGVI
+187 VTATLPSGGTGEGFI

-211 NNMIDSYSGYN
+211 NNMIDSYSGYD
-222 YTNEQENA
+222 YTNEQGNA

-237 AGYAAKMNYAP
+237 AGYAAKMNYAQ

-277 LYFNAAEW
+277 LYFNASEW

-359 RQDIIIGIQPSSVE
+359 RQDIIIGIQPSSEE

-386 SANGSNISLAL
+386 SASGSNISLAL

-459 KGNATVTIPSILPN
+459 KGNATVSIPSILPN

-510 GNSCSVENFTETE
+510 GNSCSVENFNETE
-523 LSIVSATPTTQV
+523 LSIVSAEPTTQV
-535 FYKNACRIKLSIE
+535 YYENACRFRLSVK
-548 NNSNIDL
+548 NNSNLEL

-562 LLDGDKEAMLGEG
+562 LYDGNTPAFLGEG
-575 ITLSLKP
+575 ITMSLAP
-582 GEKIDQEFTTVF
+582 GESDNVEFVTTF
-594 ELLQGAI
+594 ELLKGVS
-601 APTSQKQYT
+601 APTETKEYT
-610 LKFLKSASNIEYY
+610 LRFSKNASGSAFY
-623 NWSAPLTMNVNPST
+623 NWSKPLSMGLLLRAPSFNT
-637 SSFTISDYCVE
+637 SNYCIE
-648 NAPTRQETIGSQL
+648 GAPTREETINGQ
-661 ETVFV
+661 TRTAFV
-666 TSSSAN
+666 VPDPSE
-672 IPFSATLKN
+672 IPFAATITN
-681 TGEFFGSQVYTLIFN
+681 TGTFFGSPVYTLIFN
-696 GDLTGY
+696 STLSGYNLT
-702 SLTAGEMG
+702 SLAMG
-710 PTPILNRGESAQIKG
+710 PTAILNRGESATVTG
-725 SIDFPDAEPG
+725 SADFTEAEDG
-735 LNYAAVIFYVG
+735 EAYAAALFYINGGKLTQHNGSQILYFIVDSTASAVNDIESDNTTSDNEIYNLQGIPVG
-746 KNGME
+746 KDINLLPAGIYIRNG
-751 QAKTAPIIY
+751 K
-760 FTVDPSSSVNKI
+760 KI
-772 EADSTSEIV
+772 
-781 YDRTNR
+781 
-787 CVTAQ
+787 
-792 DAESIEVYD
+792 
-801 LNGIKLAATD
+801 
-811 GSELR
+811 
-816 LDEGL
+816 
-821 TGIAIAI
+821 
-828 VRTTSGETKTLKII
+828 LKRH
-842 L
+842 

>member
-1 MKRITSLAIMSAATL
+1 MKRITSLAIMSATTL
-16 GMFAAPLTPEQ
+16 ALLAAPLTPEQ
-27 ALKRVQ
+27 ALRRVH
-33 GSSALKMPLKS
+33 GNSALKMPSKS
-44 AASMKLCFSMQT
+44 GTSMKLSFSMQT

-63 YIFDRL
+63 YIFDRP

-91 SGSFDTD
+91 SGSFDAN

-121 GIKTTRAAIANK
+121 GIKNTYAPIANK

-187 VTATLPSGGTGEGVI
+187 VTATLPSGGTGEGFI

-211 NNMIDSYSGYN
+211 NNMIDSYSGYD
-222 YTNEQENA
+222 YTNEQGNA

-277 LYFNAAEW
+277 LYFNASEW

-386 SANGSNISLAL
+386 SASGSNISLAL

-420 EIVSVDNSEIKPQY
+420 EIVSVDNPEIKPQY

-459 KGNATVTIPSILPN
+459 KGNATVSIPSILPN

-510 GNSCSVENFTETE
+510 GSSCSVENFNETE
-523 LSIVSATPTTQV
+523 LSIVSAEPTTQV
-535 FYKNACRIKLSIE
+535 YYENACRFRLSVK
-548 NNSNIDL
+548 NNSNLEL

-562 LLDGDKEAMLGEG
+562 LYDGNTPAFLGEG
-575 ITLSLKP
+575 ITMSLAP
-582 GEKIDQEFTTVF
+582 GESDNVEFVTTF
-594 ELLQGAI
+594 ELLKGVS
-601 APTSQKQYT
+601 APTETKEYT
-610 LKFLKSASNIEYY
+610 LRFSKNASGSAFY
-623 NWSAPLTMNVNPST
+623 NWSKPLSMGLLLRAPSFNT
-637 SSFTISDYCVE
+637 SNYCIE
-648 NAPTRQETIGSQL
+648 GAPTREETINGQ
-661 ETVFV
+661 TRTAFV
-666 TSSSAN
+666 VPDPSE
-672 IPFSATLKN
+672 IPFAATITN
-681 TGEFFGSQVYTLIFN
+681 TGTFFGSPVYTLIFN
-696 GDLTGY
+696 STLSGYNLT
-702 SLTAGEMG
+702 SLAMG
-710 PTPILNRGESAQIKG
+710 PTAILNRGESATVTG
-725 SIDFPDAEPG
+725 SADFTEAEDG
-735 LNYAAVIFYVG
+735 EAYAAALFYINGGKLTQHNGSQILYFIVDSTASAVNDIESDNTTSDNEIYNLQGIPVG
-746 KNGME
+746 KDINLLPAGIYIRNG
-751 QAKTAPIIY
+751 K
-760 FTVDPSSSVNKI
+760 KI
-772 EADSTSEIV
+772 
-781 YDRTNR
+781 
-787 CVTAQ
+787 
-792 DAESIEVYD
+792 
-801 LNGIKLAATD
+801 
-811 GSELR
+811 
-816 LDEGL
+816 
-821 TGIAIAI
+821 
-828 VRTTSGETKTLKII
+828 LKRH
-842 L
+842 

>member
-1 MKRITSLAIMSAATL
+1 MKRITSLAIMSATTL
-16 GMFAAPLTPEQ
+16 ALLAAPLTPEQ

-33 GSSALKMPLKS
+33 GNSALKMPSKS
-44 AASMKLCFSMQT
+44 GISMKLSFSMQT

-63 YIFDRL
+63 YIFDRP

-91 SGSFDTD
+91 SGSFDAN

-121 GIKTTRAAIANK
+121 GIKNTYAPIANK
-133 KEIAPLVET
+133 KEIAPLVKT

-155 SVNNVKCPSG
+155 SVNNIKCPSG

-187 VTATLPSGGTGEGVI
+187 VTATLPSGGTGEGFI

-211 NNMIDSYSGYN
+211 NNMIDSYSGYD
-222 YTNEQENA
+222 YTNEQGNA

-277 LYFNAAEW
+277 LYFNASEW

-344 NSVGTGGGAGGGYNS
+344 NSVGTGGGAGGEYNS

-386 SANGSNISLAL
+386 SASGSNISLAL

-420 EIVSVDNSEIKPQY
+420 EIVSVDNPEIKPQY

-459 KGNATVTIPSILPN
+459 KGNATVSIPSILPN

-510 GNSCSVENFTETE
+510 GNSCSVENFNETE
-523 LSIVSATPTTQV
+523 LSIVSAEPTTQV
-535 FYKNACRIKLSIE
+535 YYENACRFRLSVK
-548 NNSNIDL
+548 NNSNLEL

-562 LLDGDKEAMLGEG
+562 LYDGNTPAFLGEG
-575 ITLSLKP
+575 ITMSLAP
-582 GEKIDQEFTTVF
+582 GESDNVEFVTTF
-594 ELLQGAI
+594 ELLNGVS
-601 APTSQKQYT
+601 APTETKEYT
-610 LKFLKSASNIEYY
+610 LRFSKNASGSAFY
-623 NWSAPLTMNVNPST
+623 NWSKPLSMGLLLRAPSFNT
-637 SSFTISDYCVE
+637 SNYCIE
-648 NAPTRQETIGSQL
+648 GAPTREETINGQ
-661 ETVFV
+661 TRTAFV
-666 TSSSAN
+666 VPDPSE
-672 IPFSATLKN
+672 IPFAATITN
-681 TGEFFGSQVYTLIFN
+681 TGTFFGSPVYTLIFN
-696 GDLTGY
+696 STLSGFNLT
-702 SLTAGEMG
+702 SLAMG
-710 PTPILNRGESAQIKG
+710 PTAILNRGESATVTG
-725 SIDFPDAEPG
+725 SADFTEAEDG
-735 LNYAAVIFYVG
+735 EAYAAALFYINGGKLTQHNGSQILYFIVDSTASAVNDIESDNTTSDNEIYNLQGIPVG
-746 KNGME
+746 KDINSLPAGIYIRNG
-751 QAKTAPIIY
+751 K
-760 FTVDPSSSVNKI
+760 KI
-772 EADSTSEIV
+772 
-781 YDRTNR
+781 
-787 CVTAQ
+787 
-792 DAESIEVYD
+792 
-801 LNGIKLAATD
+801 
-811 GSELR
+811 
-816 LDEGL
+816 
-821 TGIAIAI
+821 
-828 VRTTSGETKTLKII
+828 LKRH
-842 L
+842 

>member
-1 MKRITSLAIMSAATL
+1 MKRITSLAIMSATTL
-16 GMFAAPLTPEQ
+16 ALLAAPLTPEQ
-27 ALKRVQ
+27 ALRRVQ
-33 GSSALKMPLKS
+33 GNSVLKMPSKS
-44 AASMKLCFSMQT
+44 GTSMKLSFSMQT

-63 YIFDRL
+63 YIFDRP

-91 SGSFDTD
+91 SGSFDAN

-121 GIKTTRAAIANK
+121 GIKNTYAPIANK
-133 KEIAPLVET
+133 KEIAPLVKT

-187 VTATLPSGGTGEGVI
+187 VTATLPSGGTGEGFI

-211 NNMIDSYSGYN
+211 NNMIDSYSGYD
-222 YTNEQENA
+222 YTNEQGNA

-277 LYFNAAEW
+277 LYFNASEW

-359 RQDIIIGIQPSSVE
+359 RQDIIIGIQPSSEE

-386 SANGSNISLAL
+386 SASGSNISLAL

-459 KGNATVTIPSILPN
+459 KGNATVSIPSILPN

-510 GNSCSVENFTETE
+510 GSSCSVENFNETE
-523 LSIVSATPTTQV
+523 LSIVSAEPTTQV
-535 FYKNACRIKLSIE
+535 YYENACRFRLSVK
-548 NNSNIDL
+548 NNSNLEL

-562 LLDGDKEAMLGEG
+562 LYDGNTPAFLGEG
-575 ITLSLKP
+575 ITMSLAP
-582 GEKIDQEFTTVF
+582 GESDNVEFVTTF
-594 ELLQGAI
+594 ELLKGVS
-601 APTSQKQYT
+601 APTETKEYT
-610 LKFLKSASNIEYY
+610 LRFSKNASGSAFY
-623 NWSAPLTMNVNPST
+623 NWSKPLSMGLLLRAPSFNT
-637 SSFTISDYCVE
+637 SNYCIE
-648 NAPTRQETIGSQL
+648 GAPTREETINGQ
-661 ETVFV
+661 TRTAFV
-666 TSSSAN
+666 VPDPSE
-672 IPFSATLKN
+672 IPFAATITN
-681 TGEFFGSQVYTLIFN
+681 TGTFFGSPVYTLIFN
-696 GDLTGY
+696 STLSGYNLT
-702 SLTAGEMG
+702 SLAMG
-710 PTPILNRGESAQIKG
+710 PTAILNRGESATVTG
-725 SIDFPDAEPG
+725 SADFTEAEDG
-735 LNYAAVIFYVG
+735 EAYAAALFYINGGKLTQHNGSQILYFIVDSTASAVNDIESDNTTSDNEIYNLQGIPVG
-746 KNGME
+746 KDINLLPAGIYIRNG
-751 QAKTAPIIY
+751 K
-760 FTVDPSSSVNKI
+760 KI
-772 EADSTSEIV
+772 
-781 YDRTNR
+781 
-787 CVTAQ
+787 
-792 DAESIEVYD
+792 
-801 LNGIKLAATD
+801 
-811 GSELR
+811 
-816 LDEGL
+816 
-821 TGIAIAI
+821 
-828 VRTTSGETKTLKII
+828 LKRH
-842 L
+842 

>member
-1 MKRITSLAIMSAATL
+1 MKRITSLAIMSATTL
-16 GMFAAPLTPEQ
+16 ALLAAPLTPEQ
-27 ALKRVQ
+27 ALRRVH
-33 GSSALKMPLKS
+33 GNSALKMPSKS
-44 AASMKLCFSMQT
+44 GTSMKLSFSMQT

-63 YIFDRL
+63 YIFDRP

-91 SGSFDTD
+91 SGSFDAN

-121 GIKTTRAAIANK
+121 GIKNTYAPIANK
-133 KEIAPLVET
+133 KEIAPLVKT

-172 QVMKFWNYPEVGTGR
+172 QVMKFWNYPDVGTGR
-187 VTATLPSGGTGEGVI
+187 VTATLPSGGTGEGFI

-211 NNMIDSYSGYN
+211 NNMIDSYSGYD
-222 YTNEQENA
+222 YTNEQGNA

-277 LYFNAAEW
+277 LYFNASEW

-386 SANGSNISLAL
+386 SASGSNISLAL

-420 EIVSVDNSEIKPQY
+420 EIVSVDNPEIKPQY

-459 KGNATVTIPSILPN
+459 KGNATVSIPSILPN

-510 GNSCSVENFTETE
+510 GSSCSVENFNETE
-523 LSIVSATPTTQV
+523 LSIVSAEPTTQV
-535 FYKNACRIKLSIE
+535 YYENACRFRLSVK
-548 NNSNIDL
+548 NNSNLEL

-562 LLDGDKEAMLGEG
+562 LYDGNTPAFLGEG
-575 ITLSLKP
+575 ITMSLAP
-582 GEKIDQEFTTVF
+582 GESDNVEFVTTF
-594 ELLQGAI
+594 ELLKGVS
-601 APTSQKQYT
+601 APTETKEYT
-610 LKFLKSASNIEYY
+610 LRFSKNASGSAFY
-623 NWSAPLTMNVNPST
+623 NWSKPLSMGLLLRAPSFNT
-637 SSFTISDYCVE
+637 SNYCIE
-648 NAPTRQETIGSQL
+648 GAPTREETINGQ
-661 ETVFV
+661 TRTAFV
-666 TSSSAN
+666 VPDPSE
-672 IPFSATLKN
+672 IPFAATITN
-681 TGEFFGSQVYTLIFN
+681 TGTFFGSPVYTLIFN
-696 GDLTGY
+696 SALSGYNLT
-702 SLTAGEMG
+702 SLAMG
-710 PTPILNRGESAQIKG
+710 PTAILNRGESATVTG
-725 SIDFPDAEPG
+725 SADFTEAEDG
-735 LNYAAVIFYVG
+735 EAYAAALFYINGGKLTQHNGSQILYFIVDSTASAVNDIESDNTTSDNEIYNLQGIPVG
-746 KNGME
+746 KDINLLPAGIYIRNG
-751 QAKTAPIIY
+751 K
-760 FTVDPSSSVNKI
+760 KI
-772 EADSTSEIV
+772 
-781 YDRTNR
+781 
-787 CVTAQ
+787 
-792 DAESIEVYD
+792 
-801 LNGIKLAATD
+801 
-811 GSELR
+811 
-816 LDEGL
+816 
-821 TGIAIAI
+821 
-828 VRTTSGETKTLKII
+828 LKRH
-842 L
+842 

>member
-1 MKRITSLAIMSAATL
+1 MKRITSLAIMSATTL
-16 GMFAAPLTPEQ
+16 ALLAAPLTPEQ
-27 ALKRVQ
+27 ALRRVQ
-33 GSSALKMPLKS
+33 GNSALKMPSKS
-44 AASMKLCFSMQT
+44 GTSMKLSFSMQT

-63 YIFDRL
+63 YIFDRP

-91 SGSFDTD
+91 SGSFDAN

-121 GIKTTRAAIANK
+121 GIKNTYAPIANK
-133 KEIAPLVET
+133 KEIAPLVKT

-155 SVNNVKCPSG
+155 SVNNIKCPSG

-187 VTATLPSGGTGEGVI
+187 VTATLPSGGTGEGFI

-211 NNMIDSYSGYN
+211 NNMIDSYSGYD
-222 YTNEQENA
+222 YTNEQGNA

-277 LYFNAAEW
+277 LYFNTSEW

-386 SANGSNISLAL
+386 SASGSNISLAL

-420 EIVSVDNSEIKPQY
+420 EIVSVDNPEIKPQY

-459 KGNATVTIPSILPN
+459 KGNATVSIPSILPN

-510 GNSCSVENFTETE
+510 GNSCSVENFNETE
-523 LSIVSATPTTQV
+523 LSIVSAEPTTQV
-535 FYKNACRIKLSIE
+535 YYENACRFRLSVK
-548 NNSNIDL
+548 NNSNLEL

-562 LLDGDKEAMLGEG
+562 LYDGNTPAFLGEG
-575 ITLSLKP
+575 ITMSLAP
-582 GEKIDQEFTTVF
+582 GESDNVEFVTTF
-594 ELLQGAI
+594 ELLKGVS
-601 APTSQKQYT
+601 APTETKECT
-610 LKFLKSASNIEYY
+610 LRFSKNASGSAFY
-623 NWSAPLTMNVNPST
+623 NWSKPLSMGLLLRAPSFNT
-637 SSFTISDYCVE
+637 SNYCIE
-648 NAPTRQETIGSQL
+648 GAPTREETINGQ
-661 ETVFV
+661 TRTAFV
-666 TSSSAN
+666 VPDPSE
-672 IPFSATLKN
+672 IPFAATITN
-681 TGEFFGSQVYTLIFN
+681 TGTFFGSPVYTLIFN
-696 GDLTGY
+696 SALSGYNLT
-702 SLTAGEMG
+702 SLAMG
-710 PTPILNRGESAQIKG
+710 PTAILNRGESATVTG
-725 SIDFPDAEPG
+725 SADFTEAEDG
-735 LNYAAVIFYVG
+735 EAYAAALFYINGGKLTQHNGSQILYFIVDSTASAVNDIESDNTTSDNEIYNLQGIPVG
-746 KNGME
+746 KDINSLPAGIYIRNG
-751 QAKTAPIIY
+751 K
-760 FTVDPSSSVNKI
+760 KI
-772 EADSTSEIV
+772 
-781 YDRTNR
+781 
-787 CVTAQ
+787 
-792 DAESIEVYD
+792 
-801 LNGIKLAATD
+801 
-811 GSELR
+811 
-816 LDEGL
+816 
-821 TGIAIAI
+821 
-828 VRTTSGETKTLKII
+828 LKRH
-842 L
+842 

>member
-1 MKRITSLAIMSAATL
+1 MKRITSLAIMSATTL
-16 GMFAAPLTPEQ
+16 ALLAAPLTPEQ
-27 ALKRVQ
+27 ALRRVQ
-33 GSSALKMPLKS
+33 GNSALKMPSKS
-44 AASMKLCFSMQT
+44 GTSMKLSFSMQT

-63 YIFDRL
+63 YIFDRP

-91 SGSFDTD
+91 SGSFDAN

-121 GIKTTRAAIANK
+121 GIKNTYAPIANK
-133 KEIAPLVET
+133 KEIAPLVKT

-187 VTATLPSGGTGEGVI
+187 VTATLPSGGTGEGFI

-211 NNMIDSYSGYN
+211 NNMIDSYSGYD
-222 YTNEQENA
+222 YTNEQGNA

-277 LYFNAAEW
+277 LYFNASEW

-386 SANGSNISLAL
+386 SASGSNISLAL

-420 EIVSVDNSEIKPQY
+420 EIVSVDNPEIKPQY

-459 KGNATVTIPSILPN
+459 KGNATVSIPSILPN

-510 GNSCSVENFTETE
+510 GSSCSVENFNETE
-523 LSIVSATPTTQV
+523 LSIVSAEPTTQV
-535 FYKNACRIKLSIE
+535 YYENACRFRLSVK
-548 NNSNIDL
+548 NNSNLEL

-562 LLDGDKEAMLGEG
+562 LYDGNTPAFLGEG
-575 ITLSLKP
+575 ITMSLAP
-582 GEKIDQEFTTVF
+582 GESDNVEFVTTF
-594 ELLQGAI
+594 ELLKGVS
-601 APTSQKQYT
+601 APTETKEYT
-610 LKFLKSASNIEYY
+610 LRFSKNASGSAFY
-623 NWSAPLTMNVNPST
+623 NWSKPLSMGLLLRAPSFNT
-637 SSFTISDYCVE
+637 SNYCIE
-648 NAPTRQETIGSQL
+648 GAPTREETINGQ
-661 ETVFV
+661 TRTAFV
-666 TSSSAN
+666 VPDPSE
-672 IPFSATLKN
+672 IPFAATITN
-681 TGEFFGSQVYTLIFN
+681 TGTFFGSPVYTLIFN
-696 GDLTGY
+696 STLSGYNLT
-702 SLTAGEMG
+702 SLAMG
-710 PTPILNRGESAQIKG
+710 PTAILNRGESATVTG
-725 SIDFPDAEPG
+725 SADFTEAEDG
-735 LNYAAVIFYVG
+735 EAYAAALFYINGGKLTQHNGSQILYFIVDSTASAVNDIESDNTTSDNEIYNLQGIPVG
-746 KNGME
+746 KDINLLPAGIYIRNG
-751 QAKTAPIIY
+751 K
-760 FTVDPSSSVNKI
+760 KI
-772 EADSTSEIV
+772 
-781 YDRTNR
+781 
-787 CVTAQ
+787 
-792 DAESIEVYD
+792 
-801 LNGIKLAATD
+801 
-811 GSELR
+811 
-816 LDEGL
+816 
-821 TGIAIAI
+821 
-828 VRTTSGETKTLKII
+828 LKRH
-842 L
+842 

>member
-1 MKRITSLAIMSAATL
+1 MKRITSLAIMSATTL
-16 GMFAAPLTPEQ
+16 ALLAAPLTPEQ
-27 ALKRVQ
+27 ALRRVQ
-33 GSSALKMPLKS
+33 GNSALKMPSKS
-44 AASMKLCFSMQT
+44 GTSMKLSFSMQT

-63 YIFDRL
+63 YIFDRP

-91 SGSFDTD
+91 SGSFDAN

-121 GIKTTRAAIANK
+121 GIKNTYAPIANK

-386 SANGSNISLAL
+386 SASGSNISLAL

-420 EIVSVDNSEIKPQY
+420 EIVSVDNPEIKPQY

-459 KGNATVTIPSILPN
+459 KGNATVSIPSILPN

-510 GNSCSVENFTETE
+510 GSSCSVENFNETE
-523 LSIVSATPTTQV
+523 LSIVSAEPTTQV
-535 FYKNACRIKLSIE
+535 YYENACRFRLSVK
-548 NNSNIDL
+548 NNSNLEL

-562 LLDGDKEAMLGEG
+562 LYDGNTPAFLGEG
-575 ITLSLKP
+575 ITMSLAP
-582 GEKIDQEFTTVF
+582 GESDNVEFVTTF
-594 ELLQGAI
+594 ELLKGVS
-601 APTSQKQYT
+601 APTETKEYT
-610 LKFLKSASNIEYY
+610 LRFSKNASGSAFY
-623 NWSAPLTMNVNPST
+623 NWSKPLSMGLLLRAPSFNT
-637 SSFTISDYCVE
+637 SNYCIE
-648 NAPTRQETIGSQL
+648 GAPTREETINGQ
-661 ETVFV
+661 TRTAFV
-666 TSSSAN
+666 VPDPSE
-672 IPFSATLKN
+672 IPFAATITN
-681 TGEFFGSQVYTLIFN
+681 TGTFFGSPVYTLIFN
-696 GDLTGY
+696 STLSGYNLT
-702 SLTAGEMG
+702 SLAMG
-710 PTPILNRGESAQIKG
+710 PTAILNRGESATVTG
-725 SIDFPDAEPG
+725 SADFTEAEDG
-735 LNYAAVIFYVG
+735 EAYAAALFYINGGKLTQHNGSQILYFIVDSTASAVNDIESDNTTSDNEIYNLQGIPVG
-746 KNGME
+746 KDINLLPAGIYIRNG
-751 QAKTAPIIY
+751 K
-760 FTVDPSSSVNKI
+760 KI
-772 EADSTSEIV
+772 
-781 YDRTNR
+781 
-787 CVTAQ
+787 
-792 DAESIEVYD
+792 
-801 LNGIKLAATD
+801 
-811 GSELR
+811 
-816 LDEGL
+816 
-821 TGIAIAI
+821 
-828 VRTTSGETKTLKII
+828 LKRH
-842 L
+842 

>member
-1 MKRITSLAIMSAATL
+1 MKRITSLAIMSATTL
-16 GMFAAPLTPEQ
+16 ALLAAPLTPEQ
-27 ALKRVQ
+27 ALRRVQ
-33 GSSALKMPLKS
+33 GNSALKMPSKS
-44 AASMKLCFSMQT
+44 GTSMKLSFSMQT

-63 YIFDRL
+63 YIFDRP

-91 SGSFDTD
+91 SGSFDAN

-121 GIKTTRAAIANK
+121 GIKNTYAPIANK
-133 KEIAPLVET
+133 KEIAPLVKT

-187 VTATLPSGGTGEGVI
+187 VTATLPSGGTGEGFI

-211 NNMIDSYSGYN
+211 NNMIDSYSGYD
-222 YTNEQENA
+222 YTNEQGNA

-277 LYFNAAEW
+277 LYFNASEW

-386 SANGSNISLAL
+386 SASGSNISLAL

-459 KGNATVTIPSILPN
+459 KGNATVSIPSILPN

-510 GNSCSVENFTETE
+510 GSSCSVENFNETE
-523 LSIVSATPTTQV
+523 LSIVSAEPTTQV
-535 FYKNACRIKLSIE
+535 YYENACRFRLSVK
-548 NNSNIDL
+548 NNSNLEL

-562 LLDGDKEAMLGEG
+562 LYDGNTPAFLGEG
-575 ITLSLKP
+575 ITMSLAP
-582 GEKIDQEFTTVF
+582 GESDNVEFVTTF
-594 ELLQGAI
+594 ELLKGVS
-601 APTSQKQYT
+601 APTETKEYT
-610 LKFLKSASNIEYY
+610 LRFSKNASGSAFY
-623 NWSAPLTMNVNPST
+623 NWSKPLSMGLLLRAPSFNT
-637 SSFTISDYCVE
+637 SNYCIE
-648 NAPTRQETIGSQL
+648 GAPTREETINGQ
-661 ETVFV
+661 TRTAFV
-666 TSSSAN
+666 VPDPSE
-672 IPFSATLKN
+672 IPFAATITN
-681 TGEFFGSQVYTLIFN
+681 TGTFFGSPVYTLIFN
-696 GDLTGY
+696 STLSGYNLT
-702 SLTAGEMG
+702 SLAMG
-710 PTPILNRGESAQIKG
+710 PTAILNRGESATVTG
-725 SIDFPDAEPG
+725 SADFTEAEDG
-735 LNYAAVIFYVG
+735 EAYAAALFYINGGKLTQHNGSQILYFIVDSTASAVNDIESDNTTSDNEIYNLQGIPVG
-746 KNGME
+746 KDINLLPAGIYIRNG
-751 QAKTAPIIY
+751 K
-760 FTVDPSSSVNKI
+760 KI
-772 EADSTSEIV
+772 
-781 YDRTNR
+781 
-787 CVTAQ
+787 
-792 DAESIEVYD
+792 
-801 LNGIKLAATD
+801 
-811 GSELR
+811 
-816 LDEGL
+816 
-821 TGIAIAI
+821 
-828 VRTTSGETKTLKII
+828 LKRH
-842 L
+842 

>member
-1 MKRITSLAIMSAATL
+1 MKRITSLAIMSATTL
-16 GMFAAPLTPEQ
+16 ALLAAPLTPEQ
-27 ALKRVQ
+27 ALRRVH
-33 GSSALKMPLKS
+33 GNSALKMPSKS
-44 AASMKLCFSMQT
+44 GTSMKLSFSMQT

-63 YIFDRL
+63 YIFDRP

-91 SGSFDTD
+91 SGSFDAN

-121 GIKTTRAAIANK
+121 GIKNTYAPIANK
-133 KEIAPLVET
+133 KEIAPLVKT

-187 VTATLPSGGTGEGVI
+187 VTATLPSGGTGEGFI

-211 NNMIDSYSGYN
+211 NNMIDSYSGYD
-222 YTNEQENA
+222 YTNKQGNA

-277 LYFNAAEW
+277 LYFNASEW

-386 SANGSNISLAL
+386 SASGSNISLAL

-459 KGNATVTIPSILPN
+459 KGNATVSIPSILPN

-510 GNSCSVENFTETE
+510 GSSCSVENFNETE
-523 LSIVSATPTTQV
+523 LSIVSAEPTTQV
-535 FYKNACRIKLSIE
+535 YYENACRFRLSVK
-548 NNSNIDL
+548 NNSNLEL

-562 LLDGDKEAMLGEG
+562 LYDGNTPAFLGEG
-575 ITLSLKP
+575 ITMSLAP
-582 GEKIDQEFTTVF
+582 GESDNVEFVTTF
-594 ELLQGAI
+594 ELLKGVS
-601 APTSQKQYT
+601 APTETKEYT
-610 LKFLKSASNIEYY
+610 LRFSKNASGSAFY
-623 NWSAPLTMNVNPST
+623 NWSKLLSMGLLLRAPSFNT
-637 SSFTISDYCVE
+637 SNYCIE
-648 NAPTRQETIGSQL
+648 GAPTREETINGQ
-661 ETVFV
+661 TRTAFV
-666 TSSSAN
+666 VPDPSE
-672 IPFSATLKN
+672 IPFAATITN
-681 TGEFFGSQVYTLIFN
+681 TGTFFGSPVYTLIFN
-696 GDLTGY
+696 SALSGYNLT
-702 SLTAGEMG
+702 SLAMG
-710 PTPILNRGESAQIKG
+710 PTAILNRGESATVTG
-725 SIDFPDAEPG
+725 SADFTEAEDG
-735 LNYAAVIFYVG
+735 EAYAAALFYINGGKLTQHNGSQILYFIVDSTASAVNDIESDNTTSDNEIYNLQGIPVG
-746 KNGME
+746 KDINLLPAGIYIRNG
-751 QAKTAPIIY
+751 K
-760 FTVDPSSSVNKI
+760 KI
-772 EADSTSEIV
+772 
-781 YDRTNR
+781 
-787 CVTAQ
+787 
-792 DAESIEVYD
+792 
-801 LNGIKLAATD
+801 
-811 GSELR
+811 
-816 LDEGL
+816 
-821 TGIAIAI
+821 
-828 VRTTSGETKTLKII
+828 LKRH
-842 L
+842 

>member
-1 MKRITSLAIMSAATL
+1 MKRITSLAIMSATTL
-16 GMFAAPLTPEQ
+16 ALLAAPLTPEQ
-27 ALKRVQ
+27 ALRRVQ
-33 GSSALKMPLKS
+33 GNSALKMPSKS
-44 AASMKLCFSMQT
+44 GTSMKLSFSMQT

-63 YIFDRL
+63 YIFDRP

-91 SGSFDTD
+91 SGSFDAN

-121 GIKTTRAAIANK
+121 GIKNTYAPIANK
-133 KEIAPLVET
+133 KEIAPLVKT

-172 QVMKFWNYPEVGTGR
+172 QVMKFWNYPDVGTGR
-187 VTATLPSGGTGEGVI
+187 VTATLPSGGTGEGFI

-211 NNMIDSYSGYN
+211 NNMIDSYSGYD
-222 YTNEQENA
+222 YTNEQGNA

-277 LYFNAAEW
+277 LYFNASEW

-386 SANGSNISLAL
+386 SASGSNISLAL

-420 EIVSVDNSEIKPQY
+420 EIVSVDNPEIKPQY

-459 KGNATVTIPSILPN
+459 KGNATVSIPSILPN

-510 GNSCSVENFTETE
+510 GSSCSVENFNETE
-523 LSIVSATPTTQV
+523 LSIVSAEPTTQV
-535 FYKNACRIKLSIE
+535 YYENACRFRLSVK
-548 NNSNIDL
+548 NNSNLEL

-562 LLDGDKEAMLGEG
+562 LYDGNTPAFLGEG
-575 ITLSLKP
+575 ITMSLAP
-582 GEKIDQEFTTVF
+582 GESDNVEFVTTF
-594 ELLQGAI
+594 ELLKGVS
-601 APTSQKQYT
+601 APTETKEYT
-610 LKFLKSASNIEYY
+610 LRFSKNASGSAFY
-623 NWSAPLTMNVNPST
+623 NWSKPLSMGLLLRAASFNT
-637 SSFTISDYCVE
+637 SNYCIE
-648 NAPTRQETIGSQL
+648 GAPTREETINGQ
-661 ETVFV
+661 TRTAFV
-666 TSSSAN
+666 VPDPSE
-672 IPFSATLKN
+672 IPFAATITN
-681 TGEFFGSQVYTLIFN
+681 TGTFFGSPVYTLIFN
-696 GDLTGY
+696 STLSGYNLT
-702 SLTAGEMG
+702 SLAMG
-710 PTPILNRGESAQIKG
+710 PTAILNRGESATVTG
-725 SIDFPDAEPG
+725 SADFTEAEDG
-735 LNYAAVIFYVG
+735 EAYAAALFYINGG
-746 KNGME
+746 KLTQHNGS
-751 QAKTAPIIY
+751 QILY
-760 FTVDPSSSVNKI
+760 FIV
-772 EADSTSEIV
+772 DSTASAV
-781 YDRTNR
+781 ND
-787 CVTAQ
+787 
-792 DAESIEVYD
+792 IE
-801 LNGIKLAATD
+801 
-811 GSELR
+811 
-816 LDEGL
+816 
-821 TGIAIAI
+821 
-828 VRTTSGETKTLKII
+828 
-842 L
+842 

>member
-1 MKRITSLAIMSAATL
+1 MKRITSLAIMSATTL
-16 GMFAAPLTPEQ
+16 ALLAAPLTPEQ

-33 GSSALKMPLKS
+33 GNSALKMPSKS
-44 AASMKLCFSMQT
+44 GISMKLSFSMQT

-63 YIFDRL
+63 YIFDRP

-91 SGSFDTD
+91 SGSFDAN

-121 GIKTTRAAIANK
+121 GIKNTYAPIANK
-133 KEIAPLVET
+133 KEIAPLVKT

-155 SVNNVKCPSG
+155 SVNNIKCPSG

-187 VTATLPSGGTGEGVI
+187 VTATLPSGGTGEGFI

-211 NNMIDSYSGYN
+211 NNMIDSYSGYD
-222 YTNEQENA
+222 YTNEQGNA

-277 LYFNAAEW
+277 LYFNTSEW

-386 SANGSNISLAL
+386 SASGSNISLAL

-420 EIVSVDNSEIKPQY
+420 EIVSVDNPEIKPQY

-459 KGNATVTIPSILPN
+459 KGNATVSIPSILPN

-510 GNSCSVENFTETE
+510 GNSCSVENFNETE
-523 LSIVSATPTTQV
+523 LSIVSAEPTTQV
-535 FYKNACRIKLSIE
+535 YYENACRFRLSVK
-548 NNSNIDL
+548 NNSNLEL

-562 LLDGDKEAMLGEG
+562 LYDGNTPAFLGEG
-575 ITLSLKP
+575 ITMSLAP
-582 GEKIDQEFTTVF
+582 GESDNVEFVTTF
-594 ELLQGAI
+594 ELLKGVS
-601 APTSQKQYT
+601 APTETKEYT
-610 LKFLKSASNIEYY
+610 LRFSKNASGSAFY
-623 NWSAPLTMNVNPST
+623 NWSKPLSMGLLLRAPSFNT
-637 SSFTISDYCVE
+637 SNYCIE
-648 NAPTRQETIGSQL
+648 GAPTREETINGQ
-661 ETVFV
+661 TRTAFV
-666 TSSSAN
+666 VPDPSE
-672 IPFSATLKN
+672 IPFAATITN
-681 TGEFFGSQVYTLIFN
+681 TGTFFGSPVYTLIFN
-696 GDLTGY
+696 STLSGFNLT
-702 SLTAGEMG
+702 SLAMG
-710 PTPILNRGESAQIKG
+710 PTAILNRGESATVTG
-725 SIDFPDAEPG
+725 SADFTEAEDG
-735 LNYAAVIFYVG
+735 EAYAAALFYINGGKLTQHNGSQILYFIVDSTASAVNDIESDNTTSDNEIYNLQGIPVG
-746 KNGME
+746 KDINSLPAGIYIRNG
-751 QAKTAPIIY
+751 K
-760 FTVDPSSSVNKI
+760 KI
-772 EADSTSEIV
+772 
-781 YDRTNR
+781 
-787 CVTAQ
+787 
-792 DAESIEVYD
+792 
-801 LNGIKLAATD
+801 
-811 GSELR
+811 
-816 LDEGL
+816 
-821 TGIAIAI
+821 
-828 VRTTSGETKTLKII
+828 LKRH
-842 L
+842 

>member
-1 MKRITSLAIMSAATL
+1 MKRITSLAIMSATTL
-16 GMFAAPLTPEQ
+16 ALLAAPLTPEQ
-27 ALKRVQ
+27 ALRRVQ
-33 GSSALKMPLKS
+33 GNSALKMPSKS
-44 AASMKLCFSMQT
+44 GTSMKLSFSMQT

-63 YIFDRL
+63 YIFDRP

-91 SGSFDTD
+91 SGSFDAN

-121 GIKTTRAAIANK
+121 GIKNTYAPIANK
-133 KEIAPLVET
+133 KEIAPLVKT

-172 QVMKFWNYPEVGTGR
+172 QVMKFWNYPDVGTGR
-187 VTATLPSGGTGEGVI
+187 VTATLPSGGTGEGFI

-211 NNMIDSYSGYN
+211 NNMIDSYSGYD
-222 YTNEQENA
+222 YTNEQGNA

-277 LYFNAAEW
+277 LYFNASEW

-386 SANGSNISLAL
+386 SASGSNISLAL

-420 EIVSVDNSEIKPQY
+420 EIVSVDNPEIKPQY

-459 KGNATVTIPSILPN
+459 KGNATVSIPSILPN

-510 GNSCSVENFTETE
+510 GNSCSVENFNETE
-523 LSIVSATPTTQV
+523 LSIVSAEPTTQV
-535 FYKNACRIKLSIE
+535 YYENACRFRLSVK
-548 NNSNIDL
+548 NNSNLEL

-562 LLDGDKEAMLGEG
+562 LYDGNTPAFLGEG
-575 ITLSLKP
+575 ITMSLAP
-582 GEKIDQEFTTVF
+582 GESDNVEFVTTF
-594 ELLQGAI
+594 ELLKGVS
-601 APTSQKQYT
+601 APTETKEYT
-610 LKFLKSASNIEYY
+610 LRFSKNASGSAFY
-623 NWSAPLTMNVNPST
+623 NWSKPLSMGLLLRAPSFNT
-637 SSFTISDYCVE
+637 SNYCIE
-648 NAPTRQETIGSQL
+648 GAPTREETINGQ
-661 ETVFV
+661 TRTAFV
-666 TSSSAN
+666 VPDPSE
-672 IPFSATLKN
+672 IPFAATITN
-681 TGEFFGSQVYTLIFN
+681 TGTFFGSPVYTLIFN
-696 GDLTGY
+696 STLSGYNLT
-702 SLTAGEMG
+702 SLAMG
-710 PTPILNRGESAQIKG
+710 PTAILNRGESATVTG
-725 SIDFPDAEPG
+725 SADFTEAEDG
-735 LNYAAVIFYVG
+735 EAYAAALFYINGGKLTQHNGSQILYFIVDSTASAVNDIESDNTTSDNEIYNLQGIPVG
-746 KNGME
+746 KDINSLPAGIYIRNG
-751 QAKTAPIIY
+751 K
-760 FTVDPSSSVNKI
+760 KI
-772 EADSTSEIV
+772 
-781 YDRTNR
+781 
-787 CVTAQ
+787 
-792 DAESIEVYD
+792 
-801 LNGIKLAATD
+801 
-811 GSELR
+811 
-816 LDEGL
+816 
-821 TGIAIAI
+821 
-828 VRTTSGETKTLKII
+828 LKRH
-842 L
+842 

>member
-1 MKRITSLAIMSAATL
+1 MKRITSLAIMSATTL
-16 GMFAAPLTPEQ
+16 ALLAAPLTPEQ
-27 ALKRVQ
+27 ALRRVQ
-33 GSSALKMPLKS
+33 GNSALKMPSKS
-44 AASMKLCFSMQT
+44 GTSMKLSFSMQT

-63 YIFDRL
+63 YIFDRP

-91 SGSFDTD
+91 SGSFDAN

-121 GIKTTRAAIANK
+121 GIKNTYAPIANK
-133 KEIAPLVET
+133 KEIAPLVKT

-155 SVNNVKCPSG
+155 SVNNIKCPSG

-187 VTATLPSGGTGEGVI
+187 VTATLPSGGTGEGFI

-211 NNMIDSYSGYN
+211 NNMIDSYSGYD
-222 YTNEQENA
+222 YTNEQGNA

-277 LYFNAAEW
+277 LYFNASEW

-386 SANGSNISLAL
+386 SASGSNISLAL

-420 EIVSVDNSEIKPQY
+420 EIVSVDNPEIKPQY

-459 KGNATVTIPSILPN
+459 KGNATVSIPSILPN

-510 GNSCSVENFTETE
+510 GNSCSVENFNETE
-523 LSIVSATPTTQV
+523 LSIVSAEPTTQV
-535 FYKNACRIKLSIE
+535 YYENACRFRLSVK
-548 NNSNIDL
+548 NNSNLEL

-562 LLDGDKEAMLGEG
+562 LYDGNTPAFLGEG
-575 ITLSLKP
+575 ITMSLAP
-582 GEKIDQEFTTVF
+582 GESDNVEFVTTF
-594 ELLQGAI
+594 ELLNGVS
-601 APTSQKQYT
+601 APTETKECT
-610 LKFLKSASNIEYY
+610 LRFSKNASGSAFY
-623 NWSAPLTMNVNPST
+623 NWSKPLSMGLLLRAPSFNT
-637 SSFTISDYCVE
+637 SNYCIE
-648 NAPTRQETIGSQL
+648 GAPTREETINGQ
-661 ETVFV
+661 TRTAFV
-666 TSSSAN
+666 VPDPSE
-672 IPFSATLKN
+672 IPFAATITN
-681 TGEFFGSQVYTLIFN
+681 TGTFFGSPVYTLIFN
-696 GDLTGY
+696 STLSGFNLT
-702 SLTAGEMG
+702 SLAMG
-710 PTPILNRGESAQIKG
+710 PTAILNRGESATVTG
-725 SIDFPDAEPG
+725 SADFTEAEDG
-735 LNYAAVIFYVG
+735 EAYAAALFYINGGKLTQHNGSQILYFIVDSTASAVNDIESDNTTSDNEIYNLQGIPVG
-746 KNGME
+746 KDINSLPAGIYIRNG
-751 QAKTAPIIY
+751 K
-760 FTVDPSSSVNKI
+760 KI
-772 EADSTSEIV
+772 
-781 YDRTNR
+781 
-787 CVTAQ
+787 
-792 DAESIEVYD
+792 
-801 LNGIKLAATD
+801 
-811 GSELR
+811 
-816 LDEGL
+816 
-821 TGIAIAI
+821 
-828 VRTTSGETKTLKII
+828 LKRH
-842 L
+842 

>member
-1 MKRITSLAIMSAATL
+1 MKRITSLAIMSATTL
-16 GMFAAPLTPEQ
+16 ALLAAPLTPEQ
-27 ALKRVQ
+27 ALRRVQ
-33 GSSALKMPLKS
+33 GNSALKMPSKS
-44 AASMKLCFSMQT
+44 GTSMKLSFSMQT

-63 YIFDRL
+63 YIFDRP

-91 SGSFDTD
+91 SGSFDAN

-121 GIKTTRAAIANK
+121 GIKNTYAPIANK
-133 KEIAPLVET
+133 KEIAPLVKT

-172 QVMKFWNYPEVGTGR
+172 QVMKFWNYPDVGTGR
-187 VTATLPSGGTGEGVI
+187 VTATLPSGGTGEGFI

-211 NNMIDSYSGYN
+211 NNMIDSYSGYD
-222 YTNEQENA
+222 YTNEQGNA

-277 LYFNAAEW
+277 LYFNASEW

-386 SANGSNISLAL
+386 SASGSNISLAL

-459 KGNATVTIPSILPN
+459 KGNATVSIPSILPN

-510 GNSCSVENFTETE
+510 GSSCSVENFNETE
-523 LSIVSATPTTQV
+523 LSIVSAEPTTQV
-535 FYKNACRIKLSIE
+535 YYENACRFRLSVK
-548 NNSNIDL
+548 NNSNLEL

-562 LLDGDKEAMLGEG
+562 LYDGNTPAFLGEG
-575 ITLSLKP
+575 ITMSLAP
-582 GEKIDQEFTTVF
+582 GESDNVEFVTTF
-594 ELLQGAI
+594 ELLKGVS
-601 APTSQKQYT
+601 APTETKEYT
-610 LKFLKSASNIEYY
+610 LRFSKNASGSAFY
-623 NWSAPLTMNVNPST
+623 NWSKPLSMGLLLRAPSFNT
-637 SSFTISDYCVE
+637 SNYCIE
-648 NAPTRQETIGSQL
+648 GAPTREETINGQ
-661 ETVFV
+661 TRTAFV
-666 TSSSAN
+666 VPDPSE
-672 IPFSATLKN
+672 IPFAATITN
-681 TGEFFGSQVYTLIFN
+681 TGTFFGSPVYTLIFN
-696 GDLTGY
+696 SALSGYNLT
-702 SLTAGEMG
+702 SLAMG
-710 PTPILNRGESAQIKG
+710 PTAILNRGESATVTG
-725 SIDFPDAEPG
+725 SADFTEAEDG
-735 LNYAAVIFYVG
+735 EAYAAALFYINGGKLTQHNGSQILYFIVDSTASAVNDIESDNTTSDNEIYNLQGIPVG
-746 KNGME
+746 KDINSLPAGIYIRNG
-751 QAKTAPIIY
+751 K
-760 FTVDPSSSVNKI
+760 KI
-772 EADSTSEIV
+772 
-781 YDRTNR
+781 
-787 CVTAQ
+787 
-792 DAESIEVYD
+792 
-801 LNGIKLAATD
+801 
-811 GSELR
+811 
-816 LDEGL
+816 
-821 TGIAIAI
+821 
-828 VRTTSGETKTLKII
+828 LKRH
-842 L
+842 

>member
-1 MKRITSLAIMSAATL
+1 MKRITSLAIMSATTL
-16 GMFAAPLTPEQ
+16 ALLAAPLTPEQ
-27 ALKRVQ
+27 ALRRVQ
-33 GSSALKMPLKS
+33 GNSALKMPSKS
-44 AASMKLCFSMQT
+44 GTSMKLSFSMQT

-63 YIFDRL
+63 YIFDRP

-91 SGSFDTD
+91 SGSFDAN

-121 GIKTTRAAIANK
+121 GIKNTYAPIANK
-133 KEIAPLVET
+133 KEIAPLVKT

-155 SVNNVKCPSG
+155 SVNNIKCPSG

-187 VTATLPSGGTGEGVI
+187 VTATLPSGGTGEGFI

-211 NNMIDSYSGYN
+211 NNMIDSYSGYD
-222 YTNEQENA
+222 YTNEQGNA

-277 LYFNAAEW
+277 LYFNASEW

-386 SANGSNISLAL
+386 SASGSNISLAL

-420 EIVSVDNSEIKPQY
+420 EIVSVDNPEIKPQY

-459 KGNATVTIPSILPN
+459 KGNATVSIPSILPN

-510 GNSCSVENFTETE
+510 GSSCSVENFNETE
-523 LSIVSATPTTQV
+523 LSIVSAEPTTQV
-535 FYKNACRIKLSIE
+535 YYENACRFRLSVK
-548 NNSNIDL
+548 NNSNLEL

-562 LLDGDKEAMLGEG
+562 LYDGNTPAFLGEG
-575 ITLSLKP
+575 ITMSLAP
-582 GEKIDQEFTTVF
+582 GESDNVEFVTTF
-594 ELLQGAI
+594 ELLKGVS
-601 APTSQKQYT
+601 APTETKEYT
-610 LKFLKSASNIEYY
+610 LRFSKNASGSAFY
-623 NWSAPLTMNVNPST
+623 NWSKPLSMGLLLRAPSFNT
-637 SSFTISDYCVE
+637 SNYCIE
-648 NAPTRQETIGSQL
+648 GAPTREETINGQ
-661 ETVFV
+661 TRTAFV
-666 TSSSAN
+666 VPDPSE
-672 IPFSATLKN
+672 IPFAATITN
-681 TGEFFGSQVYTLIFN
+681 TGTFFGSPVYTLIFN
-696 GDLTGY
+696 STLSGYNLT
-702 SLTAGEMG
+702 SLAMG
-710 PTPILNRGESAQIKG
+710 PTAILNRGESATVTG
-725 SIDFPDAEPG
+725 SADFTEAEDG
-735 LNYAAVIFYVG
+735 EAYAAALFYINGGKLTQHNGSQILYFIVDSTASAVNDIESDNTTSDNEIYNLQGIPVG
-746 KNGME
+746 KDINLLPAGIYIRNG
-751 QAKTAPIIY
+751 K
-760 FTVDPSSSVNKI
+760 KI
-772 EADSTSEIV
+772 
-781 YDRTNR
+781 
-787 CVTAQ
+787 
-792 DAESIEVYD
+792 
-801 LNGIKLAATD
+801 
-811 GSELR
+811 
-816 LDEGL
+816 
-821 TGIAIAI
+821 
-828 VRTTSGETKTLKII
+828 LKRH
-842 L
+842 

>member
-1 MKRITSLAIMSAATL
+1 MKRITSLAIMSATTL
-16 GMFAAPLTPEQ
+16 ALLAAPLTPEQ
-27 ALKRVQ
+27 ALRRVQ
-33 GSSALKMPLKS
+33 GNSALKMPSKS
-44 AASMKLCFSMQT
+44 GTSMKLSFSMQT

-63 YIFDRL
+63 YIFDRP

-91 SGSFDTD
+91 SGSFDAN

-121 GIKTTRAAIANK
+121 GIKNTYAPIANK
-133 KEIAPLVET
+133 KEIAPLVKT

-187 VTATLPSGGTGEGVI
+187 VTATLPSGGTGEGFI

-211 NNMIDSYSGYN
+211 NNMIDSYSGYD
-222 YTNEQENA
+222 YTNEQGNA

-277 LYFNAAEW
+277 LYFNTSEW

-359 RQDIIIGIQPSSVE
+359 RQDIIIGIQPSSEE

-386 SANGSNISLAL
+386 SASGSNISLAL

-459 KGNATVTIPSILPN
+459 KGNATVSIPSILPN

-510 GNSCSVENFTETE
+510 GSSCSVENFNETE
-523 LSIVSATPTTQV
+523 LSIVSAEPTTQV
-535 FYKNACRIKLSIE
+535 YYENACRFRLSVK
-548 NNSNIDL
+548 NNSNLEL

-562 LLDGDKEAMLGEG
+562 LYDGNTPAFLGEG
-575 ITLSLKP
+575 ITMSLAP
-582 GEKIDQEFTTVF
+582 GESDNVEFVTTF
-594 ELLQGAI
+594 ELLKGVS
-601 APTSQKQYT
+601 APTETKEYT
-610 LKFLKSASNIEYY
+610 LRFSKNASGSAFY
-623 NWSAPLTMNVNPST
+623 NWSKPLSMGLLLRAPSFNT
-637 SSFTISDYCVE
+637 SNYCIE
-648 NAPTRQETIGSQL
+648 GAPTREETINGQ
-661 ETVFV
+661 TRTAFV
-666 TSSSAN
+666 VPDPSE
-672 IPFSATLKN
+672 IPFAATITN
-681 TGEFFGSQVYTLIFN
+681 TGTFFGSPVYTLIFN
-696 GDLTGY
+696 SALSGYNLT
-702 SLTAGEMG
+702 SLAMG
-710 PTPILNRGESAQIKG
+710 PTAILNRGESATVTG
-725 SIDFPDAEPG
+725 SADFTEAEDG
-735 LNYAAVIFYVG
+735 EAYAAALFYINGGKLTQHNGSQILYFIVDSTASAVNDIESDNTTSDNEIYNLQGIPVG
-746 KNGME
+746 KDINLLPAGIYIRNG
-751 QAKTAPIIY
+751 K
-760 FTVDPSSSVNKI
+760 KI
-772 EADSTSEIV
+772 
-781 YDRTNR
+781 
-787 CVTAQ
+787 
-792 DAESIEVYD
+792 
-801 LNGIKLAATD
+801 
-811 GSELR
+811 
-816 LDEGL
+816 
-821 TGIAIAI
+821 
-828 VRTTSGETKTLKII
+828 LKRH
-842 L
+842 

>member
-1 MKRITSLAIMSAATL
+1 MKRITSLAIMSATTL
-16 GMFAAPLTPEQ
+16 ALLAAPLTPEQ
-27 ALKRVQ
+27 ALRRVQ
-33 GSSALKMPLKS
+33 GNSALKMPSKS
-44 AASMKLCFSMQT
+44 GTSMKLSFSMQT

-63 YIFDRL
+63 YIFDRP

-91 SGSFDTD
+91 SGSFDAN

-121 GIKTTRAAIANK
+121 GIKNTYAPIANK
-133 KEIAPLVET
+133 KEIAPLVKT

-187 VTATLPSGGTGEGVI
+187 VTATLPSGGTGEGFI

-211 NNMIDSYSGYN
+211 NNMIDSYSGYD
-222 YTNEQENA
+222 YTNEQGNA

-277 LYFNAAEW
+277 LYFNTSEW

-359 RQDIIIGIQPSSVE
+359 RQDIIIGIQPSSEE

-386 SANGSNISLAL
+386 SASGSNISLAL

-420 EIVSVDNSEIKPQY
+420 EIVSVDNPEIKPQY

-459 KGNATVTIPSILPN
+459 KGNATVSIPSILPN

-510 GNSCSVENFTETE
+510 GNSCSVENFNETE
-523 LSIVSATPTTQV
+523 LSIVSAEPTTQV
-535 FYKNACRIKLSIE
+535 YYENACRFRLSVK
-548 NNSNIDL
+548 NNSNLEL

-562 LLDGDKEAMLGEG
+562 LYDGNTPAFLGEG
-575 ITLSLKP
+575 ITMSLAP
-582 GEKIDQEFTTVF
+582 GESDNVEFVTTF
-594 ELLQGAI
+594 ELLKGVS
-601 APTSQKQYT
+601 APTETKEYT
-610 LKFLKSASNIEYY
+610 LRFSKNASGSAFY
-623 NWSAPLTMNVNPST
+623 NWSKPLSMGLLLRAPSFNT
-637 SSFTISDYCVE
+637 SNYCIE
-648 NAPTRQETIGSQL
+648 GAPTREETINGQ
-661 ETVFV
+661 TRTAFV
-666 TSSSAN
+666 VPDPSE
-672 IPFSATLKN
+672 IPFAATITN
-681 TGEFFGSQVYTLIFN
+681 TGTFFGSPVYTLIFN
-696 GDLTGY
+696 STLSGYNLT
-702 SLTAGEMG
+702 SLAMG
-710 PTPILNRGESAQIKG
+710 PTAILNRGESATVTG
-725 SIDFPDAEPG
+725 SADFTEAEDG
-735 LNYAAVIFYVG
+735 EAYAAALFYINGGKLTQHNGSQILYFIVDSTASAVNDIESDNTTSDNEIYNLQGIPVG
-746 KNGME
+746 KDINLLPAGIYIRNG
-751 QAKTAPIIY
+751 K
-760 FTVDPSSSVNKI
+760 KI
-772 EADSTSEIV
+772 
-781 YDRTNR
+781 
-787 CVTAQ
+787 
-792 DAESIEVYD
+792 
-801 LNGIKLAATD
+801 
-811 GSELR
+811 
-816 LDEGL
+816 
-821 TGIAIAI
+821 
-828 VRTTSGETKTLKII
+828 LKRH
-842 L
+842 

>member
-1 MKRITSLAIMSAATL
+1 MKRITSLAIMSATTL
-16 GMFAAPLTPEQ
+16 ALLAAPLTPEQ

-33 GSSALKMPLKS
+33 GNSALKMPSKS
-44 AASMKLCFSMQT
+44 GISMKLSFSMQT

-63 YIFDRL
+63 YIFDRP

-91 SGSFDTD
+91 SGSFDAN

-121 GIKTTRAAIANK
+121 GIKNTYAPIANK
-133 KEIAPLVET
+133 KEIAPLVKT

-155 SVNNVKCPSG
+155 SVNNIKCPSG

-187 VTATLPSGGTGEGVI
+187 VTATLPSGGTGEGFI

-211 NNMIDSYSGYN
+211 NNMIDSYSGYD
-222 YTNEQENA
+222 YTNEQGNA

-277 LYFNAAEW
+277 LYFNASEW

-386 SANGSNISLAL
+386 SASGSNISLAL

-420 EIVSVDNSEIKPQY
+420 EIVSVDNPEIKPQY

-459 KGNATVTIPSILPN
+459 KGNATVSIPSILPN

-510 GNSCSVENFTETE
+510 GNSCSVENFNETE
-523 LSIVSATPTTQV
+523 LSIVSAEPTTQV
-535 FYKNACRIKLSIE
+535 YYENACRFRLSVK
-548 NNSNIDL
+548 NNSNLEL

-562 LLDGDKEAMLGEG
+562 LYDGNTPAFLGEG
-575 ITLSLKP
+575 ITMSLAP
-582 GEKIDQEFTTVF
+582 GESDNVEFVTTF
-594 ELLQGAI
+594 ELLNGVS
-601 APTSQKQYT
+601 APTETKEYT
-610 LKFLKSASNIEYY
+610 LRFSKNASGSAFY
-623 NWSAPLTMNVNPST
+623 NWSKPLSMGLLLRAPSFNT
-637 SSFTISDYCVE
+637 SNYCIE
-648 NAPTRQETIGSQL
+648 GAPTREETINGQ
-661 ETVFV
+661 TRTAFV
-666 TSSSAN
+666 VPDPSE
-672 IPFSATLKN
+672 IPFAATITN
-681 TGEFFGSQVYTLIFN
+681 TGTFFGSPVYTLIFN
-696 GDLTGY
+696 STLSGYNLT
-702 SLTAGEMG
+702 SLAMG
-710 PTPILNRGESAQIKG
+710 PTAILNRGESATVTG
-725 SIDFPDAEPG
+725 SADFTEAEDG
-735 LNYAAVIFYVG
+735 EAYAAALFYINGGKLTQHNGSQILYFIVDSTASAVNDIESDNTTSDNEIYNLQGIPVG
-746 KNGME
+746 KDINSLPAGIYIRNG
-751 QAKTAPIIY
+751 K
-760 FTVDPSSSVNKI
+760 KI
-772 EADSTSEIV
+772 
-781 YDRTNR
+781 
-787 CVTAQ
+787 
-792 DAESIEVYD
+792 
-801 LNGIKLAATD
+801 
-811 GSELR
+811 
-816 LDEGL
+816 
-821 TGIAIAI
+821 
-828 VRTTSGETKTLKII
+828 LKRH
-842 L
+842 